1 MVERHPQADV
11 RAANER
17 AIRNLGR
24 AIALSSGQFS
34 LVLVCC
40 NYRVLQEQMLQQL
53 DELSPEV
60 HQIQKVVLPHNA
72 RSLYTSI
79 HLQLLTQKN
88 PPSALMILG
97 LESVD
102 GLDDLLRS
110 INHIRDE
117 FRKRHPFPMIVWV
130 NEEVLQKVA
139 RLAPDFASWA
149 ATPIQFEMTTEA
161 LLQFLQQE
169 TDSLFATVLPTDAA
183 SDFSPH
189 VEKLTRNLTPPSLL
203 GKEENSKPLSLQ
215 ERGLERDF
223 SDRVKSQNVAQHQP
237 PEVAKHYS
245 TVEQVWKH
253 SYELHFAIR
262 ELHNRGISLEP
273 ELDASLEFVF
283 GLDNYISDRINA
295 ALNHFQQSLEVWQKL
310 AKRGDEGNEEDN
322 EVFSSPTPPNRP
334 SPLLLRQ
341 GVLLFYIGLCYCR
354 FAEQNQTENRRHWYT
369 AKSYF
374 QQCLNVLQV
383 AGRLDIVAGFINQL
397 AEVLQY
403 LQEWEELQ
411 TVAQKSLELHQ
422 TYGSQIE
429 LACDYGFLAQVAVQQ
444 SRWVQASILAHVSLL
459 KLGEAQKQ
467 NDPYNCLFPLL
478 LGQIYYLVL
487 AKAQRNLGELEVA
500 REYLDKATKELSTAL
515 ESSTHQY
522 DAHRYIRLLRRLRS
536 LYFEE
541 GRYLEAYYIRQKR
554 RSVEQQYGFRAFIG
568 AGRLQPQRQA
578 TNPALMS
585 PSGSSSVA
593 LEIAASGR
601 ERDINNLIGRIS
613 RADQKLTVIH
623 GQSGVGKSSTVT
635 AGLVPAL
642 QNRAIGDQ
650 IAVPVVL
657 QVYTDWA
664 RELGKSLSEAMSSDA
679 SLAVYADIKSEAA
692 IEAEVLP
699 YSGTPLTILRILE
712 QLKEN
717 ADQHL
722 ITVLIFDQFE
732 EFFFG
737 NSDRNQKQEFDKFIS
752 DCLNIPF
759 VKVILSLREDY
770 LHRLLDFK
778 HLSALE
784 AINNNILDKH
794 IRYQLNN
801 FTPEYA
807 KAIIRKLTER
817 SQFNLEPALIDA
829 LIEDLSTEFGEVR
842 PIELQVVGAQI
853 QDERITTLEEYQPYR
868 PNKLIER
875 YIKELIKDCGPEN
888 ERAAL
893 LVLYLLTD
901 ESNNRPFKTRAELAA
916 QLAELEDAE
925 KLELVLE
932 ILVRSGLVV
941 LFPDVPERYQLIHD
955 YLVSLIRYLQQQES
969 SLQVQLNQ
977 LRQKVEQSQAE
988 IERLKSE
995 LSQKKQRS
1003 KLVGSHPQPGLDLLT
1018 ELRELHK
1025 REELSQLEIEH
1036 LRAELKEKELTAKLA
1051 ESQKKQRLSEAQL
1064 NRSLKMALTACVLAI
1079 LGLSVSIVTAVDSEI
1094 KTLSA
1099 SSEALFASQKG
1110 IDALKEALKAGR
1122 KLQQIIWVDSYTREQ
1137 VQTALY
1143 QAVSGVREYNR
1154 LEGHLSG
1161 VNSVIF
1167 SRDRTLIASASAD
1180 NTIKLWRPD
1189 GSLVKT
1195 LSGHDDVVNSVSFSP
1210 DSQIIASA
1218 SQDKTVKL
1226 WNRDGQLLAT
1236 LLGHQTVVNSVSFS
1250 PDGQII
1256 ASASSDKT
1264 IKLWSRDGKLLKT
1277 LQGHEGAILSV
1288 AWSPDGQTIASGS
1301 ADKTV
1306 KLWSRDGK
1314 LLKTFQGHDDA
1325 VKSIAWSPDGKTLAS
1340 ASLDQ
1345 TIKLW
1350 NLEGKLLRT
1359 LSGHSAGVTSVSF
1372 SPDGKTMPTAGYAY
1386 ASASTDETIKLW
1398 SSEGGLLG
1406 TLKGHNNWVNS
1417 VSFSPDGRTLASA
1430 SRDKTIKL
1438 WHWDDVLLQKPKADN
1453 DDWVTSISFSPGDRT
1468 LAAASRDKTIKLF
1481 SRDGKL
1487 IRIFTGHQGQVWGV
1501 SFSPDG
1507 QAIASASK
1515 DKTVKL
1521 WSLDGKLL
1529 NTLQGH
1535 NDAVLGVAWSPD
1547 GKAIASA
1554 SKDKTVKLWS
1564 RDGKLLNTLQGHQDA
1579 VNWVSFSPDGK
1590 LLASASDDK
1599 TVKIWSV
1606 DGKLLYTLTGH
1617 TRRVNGVAWT
1627 PDSQAIAS
1635 VSIDSTVKIWS
1646 RDGDLLSNLAGDGD
1660 SFISVSFSPDGKT
1673 LAASSDDKVKIWN
1686 REGTLLIAL
1695 KGYKDELT
1703 SVSFSHDGKT
1713 LAAGSA
1719 NGAVILQNLADIQLE
1734 KLLTRSCD
1742 LLHDYLQTNQKVIK
1756 SDRALCSGR

>member
-1 MVERHPQADV
+1 MVERHAQVDV

-17 AIRNLGR
+17 ALRSLGR
-24 AIALSSGQFS
+24 AITLSSGQFS
-34 LVLVCC
+34 LVFVCC
-40 NYRVLQEQMLQQL
+40 NYRALQERMLQRL
-53 DELSPEV
+53 EELSSGV
-60 HQIQKVVLPHNA
+60 HQILKVVLPHNA

-79 HLQLLTQKN
+79 HLQLLTEAN

-102 GLDDLLRS
+102 GIDDLLRS

-117 FRKRHPFPMIVWV
+117 FRKRHPFPMILWV
-130 NEEVLQKVA
+130 NEEILQKVV

-149 ATPIQFEMTTEA
+149 ATPIRFEMTTQS

-169 TDSLFATVLPTDAA
+169 TDSLFATVLLSDAA
-183 SDFSPH
+183 QQQ
-189 VEKLTRNLTPPSLL
+189 NL
-203 GKEENSKPLSLQ
+203 Q
-215 ERGLERDF
+215 
-223 SDRVKSQNVAQHQP
+223 
-237 PEVAKHYS
+237 VAKHYA
-245 TVEQVWKH
+245 TVEQVWEH

-262 ELHNRGISLEP
+262 ELHNRGITLEP
-273 ELDASLEFVF
+273 ELYASLEFVF
-283 GLDNYISDRINA
+283 GLDNYISDRINK
-295 ALNHFQQSLEVWQKL
+295 ALSHFQQSLQVWQKL
-310 AKRGDEGNEEDN
+310 AETEEAGEQGSRGAGGDEG
-322 EVFSSPTPPNRP
+322 VFSSFTPPNRP

-341 GVLLFYIGLCYCR
+341 GILLFYIGLCYCR
-354 FAEQNQTENRRHWYT
+354 FAEQNQTENRRHWNT

-374 QQCLNVLQV
+374 QKCLNILQV

-411 TVAQKSLELHQ
+411 TVAQNSLELHQ
-422 TYGSQIE
+422 TYGSQIQ

-459 KLGEAQKQ
+459 KLGEAQKH

-487 AKAQRNLGELEVA
+487 AKAQRNLGELGVA
-500 REYLDKATKELSTAL
+500 REYLDKATKELPAAL
-515 ESSTHQY
+515 ENSAHQY
-522 DAHRYIRLLRRLRS
+522 DAHRYIRLLRTLRS

-541 GRYLEAYYIRQKR
+541 GRYLEAYCIRQKR

-578 TNPALMS
+578 TNPALMA

-679 SLAVYADIKSEAA
+679 SLAIYADIKPEAA
-692 IEAEVLP
+692 IEPEVLP
-699 YSGTPLTILRILE
+699 YSGTPMTILRILR

-717 ADQHL
+717 ADNHL

-737 NSDRNQKQEFDKFIS
+737 YSDRNQKQEFDKFIS

-801 FTPEYA
+801 FSPEYA

-829 LIEDLSTEFGEVR
+829 LVEDLSTEFGEVR

-875 YIKELIKDCGPEN
+875 YLKELIKDCGPEN

-901 ESNNRPFKTRAELAA
+901 ESNNRPFKTRAELTT
-916 QLAELEDAE
+916 QLAELEDAG
-925 KLELVLE
+925 KLELVLD
-932 ILVRSGLVV
+932 ILVSSGLVV

-955 YLVSLIRYLQQQES
+955 YLVDLIRYLQQQES

-977 LRQKVEQSQAE
+977 LRYKVEQSKAE

-995 LSQKKQRS
+995 LQNKQRS
-1003 KLVGSHPQPGLDLLT
+1003 KFVVPHTQQGLDLLT
-1018 ELRELHK
+1018 ELRELQK
-1025 REELSQLEIEH
+1025 REELSQLEIEQ
-1036 LRAELKEKELTAKLA
+1036 LRAQLKEKELTAKLA
-1051 ESQKKQRLSEAQL
+1051 ESQEQQRLSEAKL
-1064 NRSLKMALTACVLAI
+1064 NRSLKIALTASVLAI

-1094 KTLSA
+1094 KTLSV

-1110 IDALKEALKAGR
+1110 IDALKEGLKAGI
-1122 KLQQIIWVDSYTREQ
+1122 KLQQTVWVDSYTREQ

-1154 LEGHLSG
+1154 LEGHISG
-1161 VNSVIF
+1161 VNSVTF
-1167 SRDRTLIASASAD
+1167 SSDRDRSLIASASAD
-1180 NTIKLWRPD
+1180 NTIKLWHPD

-1210 DSQIIASA
+1210 DSQILASA

-1226 WNRDGQLLAT
+1226 WSREGQLLAT
-1236 LLGHQTVVNSVSFS
+1236 LLGHQAVVNSVSFS

-1256 ASASSDKT
+1256 ASASTDKT
-1264 IKLWSRDGKLLKT
+1264 VKLWSREGKLLKS
-1277 LQGHEGAILSV
+1277 LQGHNGAVLGV
-1288 AWSPDGQTIASGS
+1288 AWSTDGQTLASGS

-1314 LLKTFQGHDDA
+1314 LLKTLQGHDDA
-1325 VKSIAWSPDGKTLAS
+1325 VKSVAWSPDGQTIAS

-1350 NLEGKLLRT
+1350 NLKGKLLRT
-1359 LSGHSAGVTSVSF
+1359 LSGHSAGVTNVTF
-1372 SPDGKTMPTAGYAY
+1372 SPDGKTI

-1398 SSEGGLLG
+1398 SSEGVLLG

-1417 VSFSPDGRTLASA
+1417 ISFSPDGRTLASA

-1438 WHWDDVLLQKPKADN
+1438 WHWDDVLLRKPKADN
-1453 DDWVTSISFSPGDRT
+1453 DDWVTSISFSPDDRT
-1468 LAAASRDKTIKLF
+1468 LAAASRDKTVKLF

-1487 IRIFTGHQGQVWGV
+1487 IRTFTGHKGQVWGV

-1507 QAIASASK
+1507 QVIASASK
-1515 DKTVKL
+1515 DQTVKL
-1521 WSLDGKLL
+1521 WSRDGQLL

-1547 GKAIASA
+1547 GQVIASA

-1564 RDGKLLNTLQGHQDA
+1564 RNGQLLNTLQGHQDA

-1599 TVKIWSV
+1599 TVKIWSI

-1617 TRRVNGVAWT
+1617 IRRVNGVAWT
-1627 PDSQAIAS
+1627 PDSQSIAS

-1646 RDGDLLSNLAGDGD
+1646 RDGELLNNLTGDGD

-1673 LAASSDDKVKIWN
+1673 LVASSDDNLRLWN

-1703 SVSFSHDGKT
+1703 SVTFSHDGKT

-1719 NGAVILQNLADIQLE
+1719 NGTVILQNLADIQLE
-1734 KLLTRSCD
+1734 KLLAQGCH
-1742 LLHDYLQTNQKVIK
+1742 LLHDYLQTNQKVMN
-1756 SDRALCSGR
+1756 SDRALCSGK

>member
-1 MVERHPQADV
+1 MVERHPQVDV

-17 AIRNLGR
+17 ALRSLGR
-24 AIALSSGQFS
+24 AITLSSGQFS

-40 NYRVLQEQMLQQL
+40 NYRALQERMLQRL
-53 DELSPEV
+53 EELSSGV
-60 HQIQKVVLPHNA
+60 HQILKVVLPHNA

-79 HLQLLTQKN
+79 HLQLLTEAN

-102 GLDDLLRS
+102 GIDDLLRS

-117 FRKRHPFPMIVWV
+117 FRKRHPFPMILWV
-130 NEEVLQKVA
+130 NEEILQKVV

-149 ATPIQFEMTTEA
+149 ATPIRFEMTTQS

-169 TDSLFATVLPTDAA
+169 TDSLFATVLL
-183 SDFSPH
+183 SD
-189 VEKLTRNLTPPSLL
+189 T
-203 GKEENSKPLSLQ
+203 
-215 ERGLERDF
+215 
-223 SDRVKSQNVAQHQP
+223 AQHQNLQ
-237 PEVAKHYS
+237 VAKHYS
-245 TVEQVWKH
+245 TVEQVWEH

-262 ELHNRGISLEP
+262 ELHNRGITLEP
-273 ELDASLEFVF
+273 ELYASLEFVF
-283 GLDNYISDRINA
+283 GLDNYIGDRINK
-295 ALNHFQQSLEVWQKL
+295 ALSHFQQSLQVWQKL
-310 AKRGDEGNEEDN
+310 AQTEEAGEQGSRGAGGDEG
-322 EVFSSPTPPNRP
+322 VFSSFTPPNRP

-341 GVLLFYIGLCYCR
+341 GILLFYIGLCYCR
-354 FAEQNQTENRRHWYT
+354 FAEQNQTENRRHWNT

-374 QQCLNVLQV
+374 QQCLNILQV

-411 TVAQKSLELHQ
+411 TVAQNSLELHQ
-422 TYGSQIE
+422 TYGSQIQ

-459 KLGEAQKQ
+459 KLGEAQKH

-487 AKAQRNLGELEVA
+487 AKAQRNLGELVIA
-500 REYLDKATKELSTAL
+500 HEYLDKATKELPAAL
-515 ESSTHQY
+515 ENSAHQY
-522 DAHRYIRLLRRLRS
+522 DAHRYIRLLRTLRS

-541 GRYLEAYYIRQKR
+541 GRYLEAYCIRQKR

-679 SLAVYADIKSEAA
+679 SLAIYADIMPEVA
-692 IEAEVLP
+692 IEPEVLP
-699 YSGTPLTILRILE
+699 YSDTPITILRILQ

-717 ADQHL
+717 ADNHL

-737 NSDRNQKQEFDKFIS
+737 YSDRNQKQEFDKFIS

-801 FTPEYA
+801 FSPEYA

-901 ESNNRPFKTRAELAA
+901 ESNNRPFKTRAELAT
-916 QLAELEDAE
+916 QLAELEDAG
-925 KLELVLE
+925 KLELVLD

-955 YLVSLIRYLQQQES
+955 YLVDLIRYLQQQES

-977 LRQKVEQSQAE
+977 LRYKVEQSKAE

-995 LSQKKQRS
+995 LQNKQRS
-1003 KLVGSHPQPGLDLLT
+1003 KFVVPHTQQGLDLLT
-1018 ELRELHK
+1018 ELRELQK
-1025 REELSQLEIEH
+1025 REELSQLEIEQ

-1051 ESQKKQRLSEAQL
+1051 ESQEQQRLSEAKL
-1064 NRSLKMALTACVLAI
+1064 NRSLKIALTASVLAI
-1079 LGLSVSIVTAVDSEI
+1079 LGLSVSIVTAIDSEI
-1094 KTLSA
+1094 KTLSV

-1110 IDALKEALKAGR
+1110 IDALKEGLKAGK
-1122 KLQQIIWVDSYTREQ
+1122 KLQQTVWVDSYTREQ

-1154 LEGHLSG
+1154 LEGHISG
-1161 VNSVIF
+1161 VNSVTF
-1167 SRDRTLIASASAD
+1167 SRVPPWGWRSHRSLIASASAD
-1180 NTIKLWRPD
+1180 NTIKLWHPD

-1210 DSQIIASA
+1210 DCQILASA

-1226 WNRDGQLLAT
+1226 WSREGQLLAT
-1236 LLGHQTVVNSVSFS
+1236 LLGHQAVVNSVSFS

-1256 ASASSDKT
+1256 ASASTDKT
-1264 IKLWSRDGKLLKT
+1264 VKLWSRDGKLLKT
-1277 LQGHEGAILSV
+1277 LQGHNGAVLGV
-1288 AWSPDGQTIASGS
+1288 AWSTDGQTLASGS

-1314 LLKTFQGHDDA
+1314 LLKTLQGHEDA
-1325 VKSIAWSPDGKTLAS
+1325 VLSVAWSPDGQTIAS

-1350 NLEGKLLRT
+1350 NLNGKLLRT
-1359 LSGHSAGVTSVSF
+1359 LSGHSAGVTSVTF
-1372 SPDGKTMPTAGYAY
+1372 SPDGKTI

-1398 SSEGGLLG
+1398 SSEGVLLG

-1438 WHWDDVLLQKPKADN
+1438 WHWDDVLLRKPKADN
-1453 DDWVTSISFSPGDRT
+1453 DDWVTSISFSPDDRT
-1468 LAAASRDKTIKLF
+1468 LAAASRDKTVKLF

-1487 IRIFTGHQGQVWGV
+1487 IRTFTGHKGQVWGV

-1507 QAIASASK
+1507 QVIASASK

-1521 WSLDGKLL
+1521 WSHDGQLL

-1535 NDAVLGVAWSPD
+1535 NDAVLGVAWSPNSQV
-1547 GKAIASA
+1547 IASA

-1617 TRRVNGVAWT
+1617 IRRVNGVAWS
-1627 PDSQAIAS
+1627 PDSQSIAS

-1646 RDGDLLSNLAGDGD
+1646 RDGELLNNLTGDGD

-1673 LAASSDDKVKIWN
+1673 LVASSDDNVRLWN

-1703 SVSFSHDGKT
+1703 SVTFSHDGKT

-1719 NGAVILQNLADIQLE
+1719 NGTVILQNLADIQLE
-1734 KLLTRSCD
+1734 KLLAQGCH
-1742 LLHDYLQTNQKVIK
+1742 LLHDYLQTNQKVMN
-1756 SDRALCSGR
+1756 SDRALCSGK

>member
-1 MVERHPQADV
+1 MVERHPQADI

-17 AIRNLGR
+17 ALRSLGR
-24 AIALSSGQFS
+24 AITLSSGQFS

-40 NYRVLQEQMLQQL
+40 NYRVLQERMLQRL
-53 DELSPEV
+53 EELYSGV
-60 HQIQKVVLPHNA
+60 HRIQKVVLSHNA

-79 HLQLLTQKN
+79 HLQLLNQDN

-117 FRKRHPFPMIVWV
+117 FRKRHPFPMIVWM
-130 NEEVLQKVA
+130 NEEVLQKVV

-149 ATPIQFEMTTEA
+149 ATPIRFEMTTES

-169 TDSLFATVLPTDAA
+169 TDSLFATVLPND
-183 SDFSPH
+183 S
-189 VEKLTRNLTPPSLL
+189 
-203 GKEENSKPLSLQ
+203 
-215 ERGLERDF
+215 
-223 SDRVKSQNVAQHQP
+223 AQHQP
-237 PEVAKHYS
+237 PQVAKNYV
-245 TVEQVWKH
+245 TVEQVWEH

-262 ELHNRGISLEP
+262 ELHNRGITLEP
-273 ELDASLEFVF
+273 ELHASLEFVF
-283 GLDNYISDRINA
+283 GLDNYISDRINP
-295 ALNHFQQSLEVWQKL
+295 ALNHFQQSLQVWQQL
-310 AKRGDEGNEEDN
+310 AKKADEGAGEAGEA
-322 EVFSSPTPPNRP
+322 FSSPTPPSRP

-354 FAEQNQTENRRHWYT
+354 LAEQNQTENRRHWYT
-369 AKSYF
+369 AKFYF
-374 QQCLNVLQV
+374 QQCLTILQV
-383 AGRLDIVAGFINQL
+383 AGRPDIVAGFISQL

-403 LQEWEELQ
+403 LQEWQELQ

-422 TYGSQIE
+422 TYGSQIQ

-459 KLGEAQKQ
+459 KLGEAQKH

-500 REYLDKATKELSTAL
+500 REYLDKATKELPAAL
-515 ESSTHQY
+515 ESSAHQY
-522 DAHRYIRLLRRLRS
+522 DAHRYIRLLRTLRS

-601 ERDINNLIGRIS
+601 ERDIDNLIGRIS
-613 RADQKLTVIH
+613 RADRKLTVIH
-623 GQSGVGKSSTVT
+623 GQSGVGKSSIVT

-664 RELGKSLSEAMSSDA
+664 RELGKSLNEAMSNDA
-679 SLAVYADIKSEAA
+679 SLAIYADIIPEAEAA
-692 IEAEVLP
+692 MEAETLP
-699 YSGTPLTILRILE
+699 YSDTPITILEILQ

-717 ADQHL
+717 ADNHL

-737 NSDRNQKQEFDKFIS
+737 YSDRNQKQEFDKFIS

-778 HLSALE
+778 NVSALE

-801 FTPEYA
+801 FSPEYA

-817 SQFNLEPALIDA
+817 SQLNLEPALIDA
-829 LIEDLSTEFGEVR
+829 LIEDLSTGFGEVR

-875 YIKELIKDCGPEN
+875 YLKELIKDCGPEN

-916 QLAELEDAE
+916 QLAELEDAS

-932 ILVRSGLVV
+932 ILVSSGLVV

-955 YLVSLIRYLQQQES
+955 YLVDLIRYLQQQES

-977 LRQKVEQSQAE
+977 LRYKVEQSQAE

-995 LSQKKQRS
+995 LSQNEQRS
-1003 KLVGSHPQPGLDLLT
+1003 QLVDPYPQQGLDLLT

-1025 REELSQLEIEH
+1025 REELSQLEIEQ

-1064 NRSLKMALTACVLAI
+1064 NRSLKIALTASVLAI

-1110 IDALKEALKAGR
+1110 IDALKEGLKAGR
-1122 KLQQIIWVDSYTREQ
+1122 KLQQTVWVDSNTREQ

-1143 QAVSGVREYNR
+1143 QAVSGLREYNR
-1154 LEGHLSG
+1154 FDGHISG
-1161 VNSVIF
+1161 INSVTF
-1167 SRDRTLIASASAD
+1167 SLDRSLIASASAD
-1180 NTIKLWRPD
+1180 TTIKLWHPD

-1195 LSGHDDVVNSVSFSP
+1195 LSGHGDVVNSVSFSP
-1210 DSQIIASA
+1210 DSQIVASA

-1226 WNRDGQLLAT
+1226 WSREGQLLTT
-1236 LLGHQTVVNSVSFS
+1236 LLGHQGVVNSASFS

-1264 IKLWSRDGKLLKT
+1264 VKLWNRDGKLLKT
-1277 LQGHEGAILSV
+1277 LQGHNGAVLSV
-1288 AWSPDGQTIASGS
+1288 AWSADGQTIASGS

-1306 KLWSRDGK
+1306 KLWNRDGK

-1325 VKSIAWSPDGKTLAS
+1325 VLSVAWSLDGQTIAS

-1359 LSGHSAGVTSVSF
+1359 LSGHSAGVTSVTF
-1372 SPDGKTMPTAGYAY
+1372 SHDGKAI

-1398 SSEGGLLG
+1398 SSEGMLLG

-1430 SRDKTIKL
+1430 SRDKSIKL
-1438 WHWDDVLLQKPKADN
+1438 WHLDDVLLQKPKADN
-1453 DDWVTSISFSPGDRT
+1453 NDWVTSISFSPGDRT

-1487 IRIFTGHQGQVWGV
+1487 LNTFTGHKGEVWGV
-1501 SFSPDG
+1501 SFSRDG
-1507 QAIASASK
+1507 QVIASASK

-1521 WSLDGKLL
+1521 WSRDGILL

-1535 NDAVLGVAWSPD
+1535 KDTVLSVAWSPNSQV
-1547 GKAIASA
+1547 IASA

-1599 TVKIWSV
+1599 TVKIWNL
-1606 DGKLLYTLTGH
+1606 DGKLLYNLNGH
-1617 TRRVNGVAWT
+1617 SRRVNGVAWS
-1627 PDSQAIAS
+1627 PDGKAIAS
-1635 VSIDSTVKIWS
+1635 ASIDNTVKIWS
-1646 RDGDLLSNLAGDGD
+1646 RDGHLLNNLTGDGD

-1673 LAASSDDKVKIWN
+1673 LAASSDDKVRIWN

-1695 KGYKDELT
+1695 KGDKQELT
-1703 SVSFSHDGKT
+1703 SVSFSNDGKT
-1713 LAAGSA
+1713 LAAGSG
-1719 NGAVILQNLADIQLE
+1719 NGTVIFQNLADIELE
-1734 KLLTRSCD
+1734 KLLARGCN
-1742 LLHDYLQTNQKVIK
+1742 LLHDYLQTNQKVMK
-1756 SDRALCSGR
+1756 SERALCSSR

>member
-1 MVERHPQADV
+1 MVERHPQADIT
-11 RAANER
+11 AANER
-17 AIRNLGR
+17 ALRSLGR

-53 DELSPEV
+53 EELSSGV
-60 HQIQKVVLPHNA
+60 DQIQKVVLPHNA
-72 RSLYTSI
+72 RSLYTTI
-79 HLQLLTQKN
+79 HLQLVTEAN

-117 FRKRHPFPMIVWV
+117 FRKRHPFPMILWV
-130 NEEVLQKVA
+130 NKEVLQKIA

-149 ATPIQFEMTTEA
+149 ATPIQFEMTTQS

-169 TDSLFATVLPTDAA
+169 TDSLFATVLSTDA
-183 SDFSPH
+183 
-189 VEKLTRNLTPPSLL
+189 
-203 GKEENSKPLSLQ
+203 
-215 ERGLERDF
+215 
-223 SDRVKSQNVAQHQP
+223 AQHQP
-237 PEVAKHYS
+237 PQVAKHYS
-245 TVEQVWKH
+245 TVEQVWEH

-262 ELHNRGISLEP
+262 ELHNRGITLEP
-273 ELDASLEFVF
+273 ELHASLEFVF
-283 GLDNYISDRINA
+283 GLDNYISDRINT
-295 ALNHFQQSLEVWQKL
+295 ALSHFQQSLQVWQKL
-310 AKRGDEGNEEDN
+310 VETGDEGAGGDRE
-322 EVFSSPTPPNRP
+322 EVFSSLSPPSPP

-374 QQCLNVLQV
+374 QQCLNILQV

-397 AEVLQY
+397 AEVLEY

-422 TYGSQIE
+422 TYGSQIQ
-429 LACDYGFLAQVAVQQ
+429 LACDYGFLAQVAVQE

-459 KLGEAQKQ
+459 KLAEAQKHS
-467 NDPYNCLFPLL
+467 DPYNCFFPLL

-500 REYLDKATKELSTAL
+500 REYLDKATKELSAAL

-585 PSGSSSVA
+585 SSGSSSVA

-623 GQSGVGKSSTVT
+623 GQSGVGKSSTVS

-657 QVYTDWA
+657 QIYTDWV
-664 RELGKSLSEAMSSDA
+664 RELEKSLSEAMSSDA
-679 SLAVYADIKSEAA
+679 SLAIYADIKPEAA
-692 IEAEVLP
+692 IPPEALP
-699 YSGTPLTILRILE
+699 YSATPITIVRILQ
-712 QLKEN
+712 QLQEN
-717 ADQHL
+717 ADNHL

-737 NSDRNQKQEFDKFIS
+737 YSDRNQKQEFDKFIS
-752 DCLNIPF
+752 DCLKIPF

-801 FTPEYA
+801 FSPEYA

-875 YIKELIKDCGPEN
+875 YLKELIKDCGPEN

-901 ESNNRPFKTRAELAA
+901 ENNNRPFKTRAELAA
-916 QLAELEDAE
+916 QLAELEDAG
-925 KLELVLE
+925 KLDLVLD
-932 ILVRSGLVV
+932 ILVSSGLVV

-955 YLVSLIRYLQQQES
+955 YLVDLIRYLQQQES

-977 LRQKVEQSQAE
+977 LRYKVEQSQAE

-1003 KLVGSHPQPGLDLLT
+1003 KLVDPHPQPGLDLLT
-1018 ELRELHK
+1018 ELRELQK
-1025 REELSQLEIEH
+1025 REELSQLEIEQ

-1064 NRSLKMALTACVLAI
+1064 NRSLMIALTASVLAI

-1094 KTLSA
+1094 KTLSV

-1110 IDALKEALKAGR
+1110 IDALKEGLKAAR
-1122 KLQQIIWVDSYTREQ
+1122 KLQQTVWVDSYTREE

-1154 LEGHLSG
+1154 LEGHMSG
-1161 VNSVIF
+1161 VNSATF
-1167 SRDRTLIASASAD
+1167 SPDRSLIASASAD
-1180 NTIKLWRPD
+1180 TTIKLWRPD

-1195 LSGHDDVVNSVSFSP
+1195 LSGHED
-1210 DSQIIASA
+1210 
-1218 SQDKTVKL
+1218 
-1226 WNRDGQLLAT
+1226 
-1236 LLGHQTVVNSVSFS
+1236 VVNSVSFS

-1256 ASASSDKT
+1256 ASASQDKT
-1264 IKLWSRDGKLLKT
+1264 VKLWSREGQLLATLFGHQGVVNSVNFSPDGQIIASASTDKTVKLWSRDNKLLKT
-1277 LQGHEGAILSV
+1277 LQGHDGAVLSV

-1314 LLKTFQGHDDA
+1314 LLKTLQGHDDA
-1325 VKSIAWSPDGKTLAS
+1325 VKSVAWSPDGKAIAS

-1372 SPDGKTMPTAGYAY
+1372 SRDGKTI

-1398 SSEGGLLG
+1398 SSEGVLLG

-1438 WHWDDVLLQKPKADN
+1438 WHWDDVLLRKPKADN
-1453 DDWVTSISFSPGDRT
+1453 DDWVTSISFSPDDRT

-1487 IRIFTGHQGQVWGV
+1487 LRIFTGHQGQVWGV

-1507 QAIASASK
+1507 KAVSKAMPKGLIASASK

-1521 WSLDGKLL
+1521 WSQDGKLL

-1535 NDAVLGVAWSPD
+1535 QDAVLGVAWSPD
-1547 GKAIASA
+1547 GKVIASA

-1599 TVKIWSV
+1599 TVKLWSV

-1617 TRRVNGVAWT
+1617 SRRVNGVAWS
-1627 PDSQAIAS
+1627 PDSQVIAS
-1635 VSIDSTVKIWS
+1635 VSTDSTVKIWS
-1646 RDGDLLSNLAGDGD
+1646 RDGQLLNNLAGDGD

-1673 LAASSDDKVKIWN
+1673 LAASSDDKVRIWN

-1695 KGYKDELT
+1695 KGDRDELT
-1703 SVSFSHDGKT
+1703 SVSFSHDDKT
-1713 LAAGSA
+1713 LAAGSG
-1719 NGAVILQNLADIQLE
+1719 NGTVIFRDLAEIKLENLLA
-1734 KLLTRSCD
+1734 RGCY
-1742 LLHDYLQTNQKVIK
+1742 LLHDYLNTNQKVMN
-1756 SDRALCSGR
+1756 SDRALCSSK

>member
-1 MVERHPQADV
+1 MVERHPQVDV
-11 RAANER
+11 RVANER
-17 AIRNLGR
+17 ALRSLGR

-40 NYRVLQEQMLQQL
+40 NYRVLQELMLQRL
-53 DELSPEV
+53 EELSSGV

-79 HLQLLTQKN
+79 HLQLVTETN

-102 GLDDLLRS
+102 GIDDLLRS

-117 FRKRHPFPMIVWV
+117 FRKRHPFPMILWV
-130 NEEVLQKVA
+130 NEEVLQKVV

-149 ATPIQFEMTTEA
+149 ATPIRFEMTTQS
-161 LLQFLQQE
+161 LRQFLQQE

-183 SDFSPH
+183 
-189 VEKLTRNLTPPSLL
+189 
-203 GKEENSKPLSLQ
+203 
-215 ERGLERDF
+215 
-223 SDRVKSQNVAQHQP
+223 QHQP
-237 PEVAKHYS
+237 PQVAKHYS

-253 SYELHFAIR
+253 SYELHFAIK
-262 ELHNRGISLEP
+262 ELHNRGITLEP
-273 ELDASLEFVF
+273 ELYASLEFVF
-283 GLDNYISDRINA
+283 GLDNYISDRINT
-295 ALNHFQQSLEVWQKL
+295 ALSHFQQSLQVWQKL
-310 AKRGDEGNEEDN
+310 VEIGKAGEQRGRGAEEQGSRGAGEAEGHQGDK
-322 EVFSSPTPPNRP
+322 EVFSSSSPPSPP

-341 GVLLFYIGLCYCR
+341 GILLFYIGLCYCR

-374 QQCLNVLQV
+374 QQCLNILQM

-422 TYGSQIE
+422 TYGSQIQ

-459 KLGEAQKQ
+459 KLGEAQKH

-478 LGQIYYLVL
+478 LGQISYLVL

-500 REYLDKATKELSTAL
+500 REYLDKATKELSSAL
-515 ESSTHQY
+515 ENSAHQY
-522 DAHRYIRLLRRLRS
+522 DAHRYIRLLRTLRS

-585 PSGSSSVA
+585 HSGSSSVA

-679 SLAVYADIKSEAA
+679 SLAVYADIKPEAA
-692 IEAEVLP
+692 IEAEALP
-699 YSGTPLTILRILE
+699 YFETPIAIIRILQ

-717 ADQHL
+717 ADNHL

-737 NSDRNQKQEFDKFIS
+737 YSDRNQKQEFDKFIS
-752 DCLNIPF
+752 DCLKIPF

-801 FTPEYA
+801 FSPEYA

-875 YIKELIKDCGPEN
+875 YLKELIKDCGPEN

-901 ESNNRPFKTRAELAA
+901 ESNNRPFKTHAELAA
-916 QLAELEDAE
+916 QLAELEDAG
-925 KLELVLE
+925 KLELVLD

-955 YLVSLIRYLQQQES
+955 YLVDLIRYLQQQES

-977 LRQKVEQSQAE
+977 LRYKVEQSKAE

-995 LSQKKQRS
+995 LSQNKQRS
-1003 KLVGSHPQPGLDLLT
+1003 KLVDSHPQQGLDLLT

-1025 REELSQLEIEH
+1025 REELSQLEIEQ

-1064 NRSLKMALTACVLAI
+1064 NRSLKIALTASVLAI

-1110 IDALKEALKAGR
+1110 IDALKEGLKAGR
-1122 KLQQIIWVDSYTREQ
+1122 KLQQTVWVDSYTREQ
-1137 VQTALY
+1137 VHTALY
-1143 QAVSGVREYNR
+1143 QAVSGLREYNR
-1154 LEGHLSG
+1154 FDGHISG
-1161 VNSVIF
+1161 VNSAGF
-1167 SRDRTLIASASAD
+1167 SSVPPWGWQSHRSLIASASAD
-1180 NTIKLWRPD
+1180 TTINLWRPD

-1195 LSGHDDVVNSVSFSP
+1195 LSGHQDVVNSVSFSP

-1226 WNRDGQLLAT
+1226 WSREGQLLAT
-1236 LLGHQTVVNSVSFS
+1236 LLGHQGVVNSVSFS
-1250 PDGQII
+1250 KDGQLI
-1256 ASASSDKT
+1256 ASASTDKT
-1264 IKLWSRDGKLLKT
+1264 VKIWSQDGKLLKT
-1277 LQGHEGAILSV
+1277 LQGHDGAVLSV
-1288 AWSPDGQTIASGS
+1288 AWSTDGQTIASGS
-1301 ADKTV
+1301 ADNTI
-1306 KLWSRDGK
+1306 KLWSRNGE
-1314 LLKTFQGHDDA
+1314 LLKTFSGHNDA
-1325 VKSIAWSPDGKTLAS
+1325 VLSLAWSPDGQTIAS

-1372 SPDGKTMPTAGYAY
+1372 SRDGNTI
-1386 ASASTDETIKLW
+1386 ASASTDETIRLW
-1398 SSEGGLLG
+1398 SSQGVLLG

-1430 SRDKTIKL
+1430 SRDKTVKL
-1438 WHWDDVLLQKPKADN
+1438 WRWDDVLLRKPKAN
-1453 DDWVTSISFSPGDRT
+1453 DDWVTSISFSPGGRT
-1468 LAAASRDKTIKLF
+1468 LAAASRDKTVKLF
-1481 SRDGKL
+1481 NREGKL
-1487 IRIFTGHQGQVWGV
+1487 IRSFMGHQGQVWGV
-1501 SFSPDG
+1501 SF
-1507 QAIASASK
+1507 
-1515 DKTVKL
+1515 
-1521 WSLDGKLL
+1521 
-1529 NTLQGH
+1529 
-1535 NDAVLGVAWSPD
+1535 SPD

-1564 RDGKLLNTLQGHQDA
+1564 RNGKLLNTLQGHNDTVLGVAWSPNGQIIASASKDKTVKLWNRDGILLNTLQGHQDA

-1599 TVKIWSV
+1599 NVKIWSV
-1606 DGKLLYTLTGH
+1606 EGKLLYTLAGH
-1617 TRRVNGVAWT
+1617 SRRVNGVAWS
-1627 PDSQAIAS
+1627 PDSQSIAS
-1635 VSIDSTVKIWS
+1635 VSIDSTVKIWN
-1646 RDGDLLSNLAGDGD
+1646 RDGNLLSNLTGDGD

-1673 LAASSDDKVKIWN
+1673 LAASSDDKVRIWN

-1695 KGYKDELT
+1695 KGDKQELT
-1703 SVSFSHDGKT
+1703 SVSFSPDGKT
-1713 LAAGSA
+1713 LAAGSG
-1719 NGAVILQNLADIQLE
+1719 NGTVIFQNLADIQLE
-1734 KLLTRSCD
+1734 KLLARGCD
-1742 LLHDYLQTNQKVIK
+1742 LLHDYLQTNQKVTK
-1756 SDRALCSGR
+1756 SDQALCFGR

>member
-1 MVERHPQADV
+1 GEEAGV
-11 RAANER
+11 
-17 AIRNLGR
+17 
-24 AIALSSGQFS
+24 FS
-34 LVLVCC
+34 L
-40 NYRVLQEQMLQQL
+40 
-53 DELSPEV
+53 
-60 HQIQKVVLPHNA
+60 
-72 RSLYTSI
+72 
-79 HLQLLTQKN
+79 
-88 PPSALMILG
+88 
-97 LESVD
+97 
-102 GLDDLLRS
+102 
-110 INHIRDE
+110 
-117 FRKRHPFPMIVWV
+117 
-130 NEEVLQKVA
+130 
-139 RLAPDFASWA
+139 
-149 ATPIQFEMTTEA
+149 
-161 LLQFLQQE
+161 
-169 TDSLFATVLPTDAA
+169 
-183 SDFSPH
+183 
-189 VEKLTRNLTPPSLL
+189 
-203 GKEENSKPLSLQ
+203 
-215 ERGLERDF
+215 
-223 SDRVKSQNVAQHQP
+223 
-237 PEVAKHYS
+237 
-245 TVEQVWKH
+245 
-253 SYELHFAIR
+253 
-262 ELHNRGISLEP
+262 
-273 ELDASLEFVF
+273 
-283 GLDNYISDRINA
+283 
-295 ALNHFQQSLEVWQKL
+295 
-310 AKRGDEGNEEDN
+310 
-322 EVFSSPTPPNRP
+322 PTPPKRP
-334 SPLLLRQ
+334 SSLLLRQ

-354 FAEQNQTENRRHWYT
+354 LAEQNQTENRRHWYT

-383 AGRLDIVAGFINQL
+383 AGRPDIVARFIGQL

-411 TVAQKSLELHQ
+411 IVAQKSLELHQ
-422 TYGSQIE
+422 TYGNQIQ

-444 SRWVQASILAHVSLL
+444 SRWLQATTLAHISLL
-459 KLGEAQKQ
+459 KLGEAQKH
-467 NDPYNCLFPLL
+467 NDSYDCLFPLL

-500 REYLDKATKELSTAL
+500 REYLDKATKDLPAAL
-515 ESSTHQY
+515 ESSAHQY
-522 DAHRYIRLLRRLRS
+522 NARSYIRLLRTLRS

-585 PSGSSSVA
+585 PSGSSTVA
-593 LEIAASGR
+593 LEIIASGR

-623 GQSGVGKSSTVT
+623 GQSGVGKSSIVT

-642 QNRAIGDQ
+642 QNQAIGDQ

-664 RELGKSLSEAMSSDA
+664 RELKKCLSEAMSSDA
-679 SLAVYADIKSEAA
+679 SLAIYADMKPEVV
-692 IEAEVLP
+692 IEQSALP
-699 YSGTPLTILRILE
+699 NSATSITIFRILQ

-717 ADQHL
+717 GDHHL

-737 NSDRNQKQEFDKFIS
+737 YSDRNQKQEFDKFIS

-801 FTPEYA
+801 FSPEYA
-807 KAIIRKLTER
+807 KAIIQKLTER

-875 YIKELIKDCGPEN
+875 YLKELIKDCGPEN

-893 LVLYLLTD
+893 IVLYLLTD

-916 QLAELEDAE
+916 QLAELEDAG
-925 KLELVLE
+925 KLELVLD

-955 YLVSLIRYLQQQES
+955 YLVDLIRYLQQQES

-977 LRQKVEQSQAE
+977 LRYKVEQSQSE

-995 LSQKKQRS
+995 LSQNKQRS
-1003 KLVGSHPQPGLDLLT
+1003 KLIDHHPQPGLDLLT
-1018 ELRELHK
+1018 ELRELRK
-1025 REELSQLEIEH
+1025 REEFSQLEIEQ
-1036 LRAELKEKELTAKLA
+1036 LRGELKEKELTAQLA
-1051 ESQKKQRLSEAQL
+1051 ESQEKQRLSEAKL
-1064 NRSLKMALTACVLAI
+1064 NRSLKIALTASVLAI

-1110 IDALKEALKAGR
+1110 IDALKESLKAGR
-1122 KLQQIIWVDSYTREQ
+1122 KLQQTIWVDSYTREQ

-1154 LEGHLSG
+1154 LEGHTSG
-1161 VNSVIF
+1161 VNSATF
-1167 SRDRTLIASASAD
+1167 SSDRSLIASASAD
-1180 NTIKLWRPD
+1180 TTIKLWLPD
-1189 GSLVKT
+1189 GSLVTT
-1195 LSGHDDVVNSVSFSP
+1195 LSGHKDIVNSVSFSP
-1210 DSQIIASA
+1210 DNQIVASA

-1226 WNRDGQLLAT
+1226 WSREGQLLVT
-1236 LLGHQTVVNSVSFS
+1236 LLGHQGVVNSVSFS
-1250 PDGQII
+1250 PDGQIV

-1264 IKLWSRDGKLLKT
+1264 VKLWSRDNKLLKT
-1277 LQGHEGAILSV
+1277 LQGHNSAVLSV
-1288 AWSPDGQTIASGS
+1288 AWSTDDQTIASGS

-1314 LLKTFQGHDDA
+1314 LLKTLQGHDDA
-1325 VKSIAWSPDGKTLAS
+1325 VLSVTWSPDGKIIAS

-1350 NLEGKLLRT
+1350 SLEGKLLRT

-1372 SPDGKTMPTAGYAY
+1372 SRDGKTI
-1386 ASASTDETIKLW
+1386 ASASTDETLKLW
-1398 SSEGGLLG
+1398 SFAGVLLD
-1406 TLKGHNNWVNS
+1406 TLRGHNNWVNS

-1430 SRDKTIKL
+1430 SRDKTIKF
-1438 WHWDDVLLQKPKADN
+1438 WRWDDVLLRKPKANN
-1453 DDWVTSISFSPGDRT
+1453 DDWVTSISFSPDGGT
-1468 LAAASRDKTIKLF
+1468 LAAASRDKTVKLL

-1487 IRIFTGHQGQVWGV
+1487 LRTFQGHQGEVWGV
-1501 SFSPDG
+1501 SFSPEGGAIASASKDKMVKLWSLDGKLLNTLQSHNDAVLGVAWSPDG

-1521 WSLDGKLL
+1521 W
-1529 NTLQGH
+1529 N
-1535 NDAVLGVAWSPD
+1535 
-1547 GKAIASA
+1547 
-1554 SKDKTVKLWS
+1554 
-1564 RDGKLLNTLQGHQDA
+1564 RDGKLLKTLQGHEDA
-1579 VNWVSFSPDGK
+1579 VNWVSFSQDGK
-1590 LLASASDDK
+1590 LLASASDDQ
-1599 TVKIWSV
+1599 TVKIWSIE
-1606 DGKLLYTLTGH
+1606 GKLLHTLTGH
-1617 TRRVNGVAWT
+1617 SRRVNGVAWS
-1627 PDSQAIAS
+1627 PDGQAIAS
-1635 VSIDSTVKIWS
+1635 ASIDSTVKLWS
-1646 RDGDLLSNLAGDGD
+1646 RNGDLLNDLAGDGD
-1660 SFISVSFSPDGKT
+1660 NFISVNFSPDGKT
-1673 LAASSDDKVKIWN
+1673 LVASSDDKVKLWS

-1703 SVSFSHDGKT
+1703 SVSFSPDGKT

-1719 NGAVILQNLADIQLE
+1719 NGTVIFQNLADIKLE
-1734 KLLTRSCD
+1734 KLLARGCN
-1742 LLHDYLQTNQKVIK
+1742 LLQNYLQTNQKVMK
-1756 SDRALCSGR
+1756 NDQSLCSGR

>member
-1 MVERHPQADV
+1 MVERHPQADIK
-11 RAANER
+11 ATNER
-17 AIRNLGR
+17 ALRSLGR
-24 AIALSSGQFS
+24 AVALSSGQFS
-34 LVLVCC
+34 VVLVCC
-40 NYRVLQEQMLQQL
+40 NYKVLQERMLQRL
-53 DELSPEV
+53 EELFLGAY
-60 HQIQKVVLPHNA
+60 QIQKVVLPQNT
-72 RSLYTSI
+72 RSLYTAI
-79 HLQLLTQKN
+79 HLQLTKQQ
-88 PPSALMILG
+88 PSALMVLG
-97 LESVD
+97 LDSVD

-117 FRKRHPFPMIVWV
+117 FRKRHPFPMILWV
-130 NEEVLQKVA
+130 NDEVLQKVV

-149 ATPIQFEMTTEA
+149 ATPIRFEMATPE
-161 LLQFLQQE
+161 LLQFLQHE
-169 TDSLFATVLPTDAA
+169 TDFLFATVLH
-183 SDFSPH
+183 SDTAKH
-189 VEKLTRNLTPPSLL
+189 
-203 GKEENSKPLSLQ
+203 Q
-215 ERGLERDF
+215 EP
-223 SDRVKSQNVAQHQP
+223 KVA
-237 PEVAKHYS
+237 EHYS
-245 TVEQVWKH
+245 TLEQAWEH

-262 ELHNRGISLEP
+262 ELQNRGISLEP
-273 ELDASLEFVF
+273 ELHASLKFVF
-283 GLDNYISDRINA
+283 GLDDYVSDRINTA
-295 ALNHFQQSLEVWQKL
+295 SIHFQQSLQFWQQ
-310 AKRGDEGNEEDN
+310 AGGGGERERGRGGEGEN
-322 EVFSSPTPPNRP
+322 FFQSSHPPIPP
-334 SPLLLRQ
+334 SPYLLRQ
-341 GVLLFYIGLCYCR
+341 GVSLFYIGLCYCR
-354 FAEQNQTENRRHWYT
+354 LAEQNQTDNRRHWSA

-374 QQCLNVLQV
+374 QECLDILQV
-383 AGRLDIVAGFINQL
+383 AGRLDIVAEFIGQL
-397 AEVLQY
+397 AEVLQH

-411 TVAQKSLELHQ
+411 IVAQKSLELHQ
-422 TYGSQIE
+422 TYGSQIQ
-429 LACDYGFLAQVAVQQ
+429 LACDYGFLAQVAVQE
-444 SRWVQASILAHVSLL
+444 SRWGQASILAHVSLL
-459 KLGEAQKQ
+459 KLAEAQKHS
-467 NDPYNCLFPLL
+467 DPYNCLFPLL

-487 AKAQRNLGELEVA
+487 AKAQRNLGEQEVA
-500 REYLDKATKELSTAL
+500 GEYLEKATKELPEAL
-515 ESSTHQY
+515 ESSAPQY

-541 GRYLEAYYIRQKR
+541 GRYLEAYCIRQKR

-585 PSGSSSVA
+585 PSANSSVA

-657 QVYTDWA
+657 QVYTDWVQ
-664 RELGKSLSEAMSSDA
+664 ELGKSLNEAMSH
-679 SLAVYADIKSEAA
+679 IKGEAA
-692 IEAEVLP
+692 IESEALP
-699 YSGTPLTILRILE
+699 DSTTDIAIAWIWQQLRD
-712 QLKEN
+712 N
-717 ADQHL
+717 AADHL

-737 NSDRNQKQEFDKFIS
+737 YSDRYQKQEFDRFIS
-752 DCLNIPF
+752 YCLKIPF

-770 LHRLLDFK
+770 LHRLLEFK

-801 FTPEYA
+801 FSPEYA

-817 SQFNLEPALIDA
+817 SQFHLEPALIDA
-829 LIEDLSTEFGEVR
+829 LVEDLSTEFGEVR

-853 QDERITTLEEYQPYR
+853 QDERITKLEEYQPYR

-875 YIKELIKDCGPEN
+875 YIKELIRDCGPEN

-901 ESNNRPFKTRAELAA
+901 ESNQRPFKTRAELTA
-916 QLAELEDAE
+916 QLAELEDAA
-925 KLELVLE
+925 KLELVLD

-955 YLVSLIRYLQQQES
+955 YLVDLIRYLQQQES

-977 LRQKVEQSQAE
+977 LRYKVEQSQSE

-995 LSQKKQRS
+995 LRQKKQQA
-1003 KLVGSHPQPGLDLLT
+1003 KLVDTHPQQGLDLLT
-1018 ELRELHK
+1018 ELRELRK
-1025 REELSQLEIEH
+1025 REELSQLEIEQ
-1036 LRAELKEKELTAKLA
+1036 LRAELKEKELTTQLA
-1051 ESQKKQRLSEAQL
+1051 ESQKKQRLSEVQL
-1064 NRSLKMALTACVLAI
+1064 NRSLKIALTASVLAI

-1110 IDALKEALKAGR
+1110 IDALKEGLRAGR
-1122 KLQQIIWVDSYTREQ
+1122 KLQHTVWVDSYTRQQ

-1143 QAVSGVREYNR
+1143 QSVNAVREYNR
-1154 LEGHLSG
+1154 LEGHMSG
-1161 VNSVIF
+1161 VNSATF
-1167 SRDRTLIASASAD
+1167 SPDRSLIASASAD
-1180 NTIKLWRPD
+1180 TTIKLWRLD

-1195 LSGHDDVVNSVSFSP
+1195 LSGHEDVVNSLSFSP
-1210 DSQIIASA
+1210 DGQIIASA

-1226 WNRDGQLLAT
+1226 WSREGQLLAT
-1236 LLGHQTVVNSVSFS
+1236 LLGHEAVVNSVSFS

-1264 IKLWSRDGKLLKT
+1264 VKLWSRDGKLLKTQQGHGNAVLGLAWSPDGQMIASGSTDTTIKLWSRDGKLLKT
-1277 LQGHEGAILSV
+1277 LQGH
-1288 AWSPDGQTIASGS
+1288 
-1301 ADKTV
+1301 
-1306 KLWSRDGK
+1306 
-1314 LLKTFQGHDDA
+1314 DDA
-1325 VKSIAWSPDGKTLAS
+1325 VKGLAWSPDGKTIAS

-1359 LSGHSAGVTSVSF
+1359 LSGHSAGVTSVAF
-1372 SPDGKTMPTAGYAY
+1372 SRDGNTI
-1386 ASASTDETIKLW
+1386 ASASTDETLKLW
-1398 SSEGGLLG
+1398 SSEGVLLG
-1406 TLKGHNNWVNS
+1406 TLRGHNNWVNS
-1417 VSFSPDGRTLASA
+1417 VSFSPDGHTLASA

-1438 WHWDDVLLQKPKADN
+1438 WRWDDVLLRPRADN
-1453 DDWVTSISFSPGDRT
+1453 HAWVTSISFSPGDRI
-1468 LAAASRDKTIKLF
+1468 LAAASRDKTVKLWN
-1481 SRDGKL
+1481 RNGKL
-1487 IRIFTGHQGQVWGV
+1487 LNTLKGHQGEVWGV

-1507 QAIASASK
+1507 QIIASASK

-1521 WSLDGKLL
+1521 WSQDGKLL
-1529 NTLQGH
+1529 NTFKGH

-1547 GKAIASA
+1547 GQTIASA
-1554 SKDKTVKLWS
+1554 SKDTTVKLWN
-1564 RDGKLLNTLQGHQDA
+1564 RDGKLLNTLQGNKDA

-1590 LLASASDDK
+1590 LIASASDDK
-1599 TVKIWSV
+1599 TVKLWNR

-1617 TRRVNGVAWT
+1617 SRRVNGVAWS
-1627 PDSQAIAS
+1627 PDSQTIAS
-1635 VSIDSTVKIWS
+1635 VSTDGMVKLWS
-1646 RDGDLLSNLAGDGD
+1646 RDGRLLTNLAGDGD

-1673 LAASSDDKVKIWN
+1673 LVASSDDKVKLWN

-1695 KGYKDELT
+1695 KGDKGELT
-1703 SVSFSHDGKT
+1703 SVSFSYDGKT
-1713 LAAGSA
+1713 LAVGSG
-1719 NGAVILQNLADIQLE
+1719 NGTVIFQNLADIKLE
-1734 KLLTRSCD
+1734 NLLDRGCD
-1742 LLHDYLQTNQKVIK
+1742 LLQEYLQTNPKVTK
-1756 SDRALCSGR
+1756 SDRALCPSR

>member
-1 MVERHPQADV
+1 MVERHPQVDV
-11 RAANER
+11 KAANER
-17 AIRNLGR
+17 ALRSLGR

-53 DELSPEV
+53 EEFSSGV

-79 HLQLLTQKN
+79 HLQLLTEKN

-117 FRKRHPFPMIVWV
+117 FRKRHPFPMILWV
-130 NEEVLQKVA
+130 NEEVLQKVV

-149 ATPIQFEMTTEA
+149 ATPIQFEMTTES

-169 TDSLFATVLPTDAA
+169 TDSLFATVLPSDA
-183 SDFSPH
+183 
-189 VEKLTRNLTPPSLL
+189 
-203 GKEENSKPLSLQ
+203 
-215 ERGLERDF
+215 
-223 SDRVKSQNVAQHQP
+223 AQHQP
-237 PEVAKHYS
+237 PQVAKHYS

-262 ELHNRGISLEP
+262 ELHNRGITLKP
-273 ELDASLEFVF
+273 ELYASLEFVF
-283 GLDNYISDRINA
+283 GLDDYISDRIHP
-295 ALNHFQQSLEVWQKL
+295 ALNHFQQSLEAWQKL
-310 AKRGDEGNEEDN
+310 AQREDEEDEGQGGRGAGEAGEAGEAGGDE
-322 EVFSSPTPPNRP
+322 EVFSLPTPPNRP

-341 GVLLFYIGLCYCR
+341 GILLFYIGLCYCR

-374 QQCLNVLQV
+374 QQCLNILQV

-422 TYGSQIE
+422 TYGTQIE

-459 KLGEAQKQ
+459 KLGEAQKH

-487 AKAQRNLGELEVA
+487 AKAQRNLGELEIA
-500 REYLDKATKELSTAL
+500 REYLDKATKELPAAL
-515 ESSTHQY
+515 ESSAHQY

-679 SLAVYADIKSEAA
+679 SLTVYADIKSEAA
-692 IEAEVLP
+692 IEAEALP
-699 YSGTPLTILRILE
+699 YSGTPFTIVSILQ

-717 ADQHL
+717 ADHHL

-737 NSDRNQKQEFDKFIS
+737 YSDRNQKQEFDKFIS

-916 QLAELEDAE
+916 QLGELEDAG
-925 KLELVLE
+925 KLELVLD
-932 ILVRSGLVV
+932 ILVRSGLVI

-955 YLVSLIRYLQQQES
+955 YLVYLIRYLQQQES

-995 LSQKKQRS
+995 LSQKKQGS
-1003 KLVGSHPQPGLDLLT
+1003 KLVDSHLQPGLDLLT

-1025 REELSQLEIEH
+1025 REELSQLEIEQ

-1064 NRSLKMALTACVLAI
+1064 NRSLKIALTACVLAI

-1094 KTLSA
+1094 KTFSA

-1122 KLQQIIWVDSYTREQ
+1122 KLQQTIWVDSYTREQ

-1143 QAVSGVREYNR
+1143 QAVSGLREYNR
-1154 LEGHLSG
+1154 LEGHISG

-1167 SRDRTLIASASAD
+1167 SPDHSLIASASAD
-1180 NTIKLWRPD
+1180 TTIKLWRPD

-1195 LSGHDDVVNSVSFSP
+1195 LSGHEDVVNSVSFSP

-1226 WNRDGQLLAT
+1226 WSRDGQLLAT
-1236 LLGHQTVVNSVSFS
+1236 LLGHQGVVNSVSFS

-1264 IKLWSRDGKLLKT
+1264 LKLWSRDGKLLKT
-1277 LQGHEGAILSV
+1277 SLLHDGAVLSV

-1314 LLKTFQGHDDA
+1314 LLKTFQGHEDA
-1325 VKSIAWSPDGKTLAS
+1325 VKSIAWSPDGKAIAS

-1372 SPDGKTMPTAGYAY
+1372 SPDGKTI

-1398 SSEGGLLG
+1398 SFEGVLLG

-1438 WHWDDVLLQKPKADN
+1438 WHWDDVLLRKPKADN
-1453 DDWVTSISFSPGDRT
+1453 DDWVTSISFSPDDRT

-1481 SRDGKL
+1481 SREGKL
-1487 IRIFTGHQGQVWGV
+1487 LRIFTGHEGQVWGV

-1507 QAIASASK
+1507 QAVSKAMPKGLIASASK

-1547 GKAIASA
+1547 GKVIASA

-1564 RDGKLLNTLQGHQDA
+1564 REGKLLNTLQGHQDA

-1617 TRRVNGVAWT
+1617 SRRVNGVAWS
-1627 PDSQAIAS
+1627 PDGKAIAS

-1646 RDGDLLSNLAGDGD
+1646 RDGNLLDNLAGDGD

-1673 LAASSDDKVKIWN
+1673 LAASSDDKVRIWN

-1695 KGYKDELT
+1695 KGDRDELT

-1713 LAAGSA
+1713 LAAGSG
-1719 NGAVILQNLADIQLE
+1719 NGTVIFRDLADIQLE
-1734 KLLTRSCD
+1734 KLLTRGCH
-1742 LLHDYLQTNQKVIK
+1742 LLHDYLQTNQKVMK
-1756 SDRALCSGR
+1756 GDGSANARGERDLCSSR

>member
-1 MVERHPQADV
+1 MVERHPQADI

-17 AIRNLGR
+17 ALRSLGR

-40 NYRVLQEQMLQQL
+40 NYRVLQERMLQRL
-53 DELSPEV
+53 EELSSGV
-60 HQIQKVVLPHNA
+60 HHIQKVVLPHNA

-79 HLQLLTQKN
+79 HLQLLTENN
-88 PPSALMILG
+88 PPSALMIFG

-117 FRKRHPFPMIVWV
+117 FRKRHPFPMILWV
-130 NEEVLQKVA
+130 NEEVLQKVV

-149 ATPIQFEMTTEA
+149 ATPIRFEMTSQS

-169 TDSLFATVLPTDAA
+169 TDSLFATVLPTD
-183 SDFSPH
+183 
-189 VEKLTRNLTPPSLL
+189 T
-203 GKEENSKPLSLQ
+203 
-215 ERGLERDF
+215 
-223 SDRVKSQNVAQHQP
+223 AQHQP
-237 PEVAKHYS
+237 PQVAKHYF
-245 TVEQVWKH
+245 TVEQVWEH

-262 ELHNRGISLEP
+262 ELHNRGITLEP
-273 ELDASLEFVF
+273 ELHASLEFVF
-283 GLDNYISDRINA
+283 GLDNYISDRINP
-295 ALNHFQQSLEVWQKL
+295 ALNHFQQSLQVWQKL
-310 AKRGDEGNEEDN
+310 VEIENKGDEGDK
-322 EVFSSPTPPNRP
+322 EVFSSPSPPSPP

-354 FAEQNQTENRRHWYT
+354 LAEQNQTENRRHWYT

-374 QQCLNVLQV
+374 QQCLNILQV
-383 AGRLDIVAGFINQL
+383 AGRSDIVAGFIGQL

-422 TYGSQIE
+422 TYGSQIQ

-459 KLGEAQKQ
+459 KLGEAQKH
-467 NDPYNCLFPLL
+467 NDPCNCLFPLL
-478 LGQIYYLVL
+478 LAQIYYLVL

-500 REYLDKATKELSTAL
+500 HEYLEKATKELPVAL
-515 ESSTHQY
+515 ESSAHQY
-522 DAHRYIRLLRRLRS
+522 DAHRYIRLLRTLRS

-541 GRYLEAYYIRQKR
+541 GCYLEAYYIRQKR

-585 PSGSSSVA
+585 SSGSSSVA

-623 GQSGVGKSSTVT
+623 GQSGVGKSSIVT

-679 SLAVYADIKSEAA
+679 SLAIYADIKLEAV
-692 IEAEVLP
+692 IEPEALP
-699 YSGTPLTILRILE
+699 YDTPITIVRILQ

-717 ADQHL
+717 ADNHL

-737 NSDRNQKQEFDKFIS
+737 YSDRNQKQEFDKFIS

-778 HLSALE
+778 HVSALE

-801 FTPEYA
+801 FSPEYA
-807 KAIIRKLTER
+807 KAIIKKLTER
-817 SQFNLEPALIDA
+817 SQFNLEPALINA

-875 YIKELIKDCGPEN
+875 YLKELIKDCGPEN

-916 QLAELEDAE
+916 QLAELEDVD
-925 KLELVLE
+925 KLELVLD

-955 YLVSLIRYLQQQES
+955 YLVDLIRYLQQQES

-977 LRQKVEQSQAE
+977 LRYKVEQSQAE

-995 LSQKKQRS
+995 LSQNKQHF
-1003 KLVGSHPQPGLDLLT
+1003 KLVDPHPQQGLDLLT

-1025 REELSQLEIEH
+1025 REELSQLEIEQ

-1064 NRSLKMALTACVLAI
+1064 NRSLKIALTASVLAI
-1079 LGLSVSIVTAVDSEI
+1079 LGLSISIVTAVDSEI

-1110 IDALKEALKAGR
+1110 IDSLKEGLKAGR
-1122 KLQQIIWVDSYTREQ
+1122 KLQQAIWVDSYTREQ

-1143 QAVSGVREYNR
+1143 QAVSGLREYNR
-1154 LEGHLSG
+1154 FDGHISG
-1161 VNSVIF
+1161 VNSATF
-1167 SRDRTLIASASAD
+1167 SSVPPWGWQSHRSLIASASAD
-1180 NTIKLWRPD
+1180 TTIKLWHPD

-1195 LSGHDDVVNSVSFSP
+1195 LSGHEDVVNSVSFSP
-1210 DSQIIASA
+1210 DSQIVASA

-1226 WNRDGQLLAT
+1226 WSREGQLLAN
-1236 LLGHQTVVNSVSFS
+1236 LLGHQGVVNSASFS

-1256 ASASSDKT
+1256 ASASTDKT
-1264 IKLWSRDGKLLKT
+1264 VKLWSRDNKLLKT
-1277 LQGHEGAILSV
+1277 LEGHDGAVLSV
-1288 AWSPDGQTIASGS
+1288 VWSPDGQTIASGS

-1306 KLWSRDGK
+1306 KFWNRDGK
-1314 LLKTFQGHDDA
+1314 LLKTLLLHDDA
-1325 VKSIAWSPDGKTLAS
+1325 VKSVAWSPDGKIIAS

-1372 SPDGKTMPTAGYAY
+1372 SSDSKTI

-1398 SSEGGLLG
+1398 NSEGVSLG

-1438 WHWDDVLLQKPKADN
+1438 WHWDDVLLRKPKVDN
-1453 DDWVTSISFSPGDRT
+1453 NDWVTSISFSPGGRT
-1468 LAAASRDKTIKLF
+1468 LAAASRDKTVKLF
-1481 SRDGKL
+1481 NREGKL
-1487 IRIFTGHQGQVWGV
+1487 IRSLTGHQGQVWGV
-1501 SFSPDG
+1501 SF
-1507 QAIASASK
+1507 
-1515 DKTVKL
+1515 
-1521 WSLDGKLL
+1521 
-1529 NTLQGH
+1529 
-1535 NDAVLGVAWSPD
+1535 SPD

-1564 RDGKLLNTLQGHQDA
+1564 RNGKLLNTLQGHNDTVLGVAWSPNGQVIASASKDKTVKLWSRDGILLNTLQEHQDA

-1599 TVKIWSV
+1599 NVKVWSV
-1606 DGKLLYTLTGH
+1606 EGKLLYTLTGH
-1617 TRRVNGVAWT
+1617 SRRVNGVAWS
-1627 PDSQAIAS
+1627 PDGQSIAS

-1646 RDGDLLSNLAGDGD
+1646 RDGKLLNNLAGDGD

-1673 LAASSDDKVKIWN
+1673 LAASSDDKVRIWN

-1695 KGYKDELT
+1695 KGDKQELT
-1703 SVSFSHDGKT
+1703 SVSFSPDGKT
-1713 LAAGSA
+1713 LAAGSG
-1719 NGAVILQNLADIQLE
+1719 NGTVIFQNLADIQLE
-1734 KLLTRSCD
+1734 KLLARGCD
-1742 LLHDYLQTNQKVIK
+1742 LLQDYLQTNQKLMK
-1756 SDRALCSGR
+1756 SDRSANARGERALCSSR

>member
-1 MVERHPQADV
+1 MVERHPQADI

-17 AIRNLGR
+17 ALRSLGR
-24 AIALSSGQFS
+24 AITLSSGQFS

-40 NYRVLQEQMLQQL
+40 NYRVLQEQMLQRL
-53 DELSPEV
+53 EEISSGV
-60 HQIQKVVLPHNA
+60 HHIQKVILPHNA

-79 HLQLLTQKN
+79 HLQLVTEEN

-102 GLDDLLRS
+102 GIDDLLRS
-110 INHIRDE
+110 VNHIRDE

-130 NEEVLQKVA
+130 NEEVLQKIV

-149 ATPIQFEMTTEA
+149 ATPIRFEMTTQS
-161 LLQFLQQE
+161 LRQFLQRE
-169 TDSLFATVLPTDAA
+169 TDSLFATVLPSDA
-183 SDFSPH
+183 
-189 VEKLTRNLTPPSLL
+189 
-203 GKEENSKPLSLQ
+203 
-215 ERGLERDF
+215 
-223 SDRVKSQNVAQHQP
+223 AQHQP
-237 PEVAKHYS
+237 PQVAKHYL
-245 TVEQVWKH
+245 TVEQVWKN
-253 SYELHFAIR
+253 SYELHFAIE
-262 ELHNRGISLEP
+262 ELHNRGITLEP
-273 ELDASLEFVF
+273 ELHASLEFVF
-283 GLDNYISDRINA
+283 GLDNYISDRIST
-295 ALNHFQQSLEVWQKL
+295 ALSHFQQSLQVWQKL
-310 AKRGDEGNEEDN
+310 EEIGSRGAGGARGDEG
-322 EVFSSPTPPNRP
+322 VFSLPTPPNPP
-334 SPLLLRQ
+334 SVLPLRQ
-341 GVLLFYIGLCYCR
+341 GILLFYIGLCYCR

-369 AKSYF
+369 AKFYF

-383 AGRLDIVAGFINQL
+383 AGRLDIVAGFIGQL

-422 TYGSQIE
+422 TYGSQIQ

-459 KLGEAQKQ
+459 KLGEAQKH
-467 NDPYNCLFPLL
+467 NDPYNCFFPLL
-478 LGQIYYLVL
+478 LAQIYYLVL
-487 AKAQRNLGELEVA
+487 AKAQRNLGELVIA
-500 REYLDKATKELSTAL
+500 DEYLGKATKELPAAL
-515 ESSTHQY
+515 ESSAHQY
-522 DAHRYIRLLRRLRS
+522 DAHRYIRLLRTLRS

-541 GRYLEAYYIRQKR
+541 SCYLEAYYIRQKR

-568 AGRLQPQRQA
+568 AGRLQPQRQV

-585 PSGSSSVA
+585 HSGSSSVA

-623 GQSGVGKSSTVT
+623 GQSGVGKSSIVT

-657 QVYTDWA
+657 QVYTEWV
-664 RELGKSLSEAMSSDA
+664 RELEKSLNEAMSADT
-679 SLAVYADIKSEAA
+679 SLAVYADLNLETG
-692 IEAEVLP
+692 IEAEALP
-699 YSGTPLTILRILE
+699 YSDTPITIVRIIQ
-712 QLKEN
+712 QLKQN
-717 ADQHL
+717 ADNHL

-737 NSDRNQKQEFDKFIS
+737 YSDRKQKQEFDKFIS

-759 VKVILSLREDY
+759 VKVILTLREDY

-801 FTPEYA
+801 FSPEYA
-807 KAIIRKLTER
+807 KAIIQKLTER

-842 PIELQVVGAQI
+842 PIELQVVGAQL

-875 YIKELIKDCGPEN
+875 YLKELIKDCGPEN

-916 QLAELEDAE
+916 QLAELEDAG
-925 KLELVLE
+925 KLELVLD

-955 YLVSLIRYLQQQES
+955 YLVDLIRYLQQQES

-977 LRQKVEQSQAE
+977 LRQKVEQSQTE

-995 LSQKKQRS
+995 LSQNEQRS
-1003 KLVGSHPQPGLDLLT
+1003 KLVDPYPQQGLDLLT

-1025 REELSQLEIEH
+1025 REELSQLEIEQ

-1064 NRSLKMALTACVLAI
+1064 NRSLKIALTASFLAI

-1110 IDALKEALKAGR
+1110 IDALKDSLRAGR
-1122 KLQQIIWVDSYTREQ
+1122 KLQQTVWVDSYTREQ

-1143 QAVSGVREYNR
+1143 QAVSGLREYNR
-1154 LEGHLSG
+1154 LEGHISG
-1161 VNSVIF
+1161 VNSVTF
-1167 SRDRTLIASASAD
+1167 SPDRSLIASASAD
-1180 NTIKLWRPD
+1180 TTIKLWLPD
-1189 GSLVKT
+1189 GSLFKT
-1195 LSGHDDVVNSVSFSP
+1195 LSGHEDVVNSVSFSP
-1210 DSQIIASA
+1210 DGQIVASA

-1226 WNRDGQLLAT
+1226 WSREGVLLVT
-1236 LLGHQTVVNSVSFS
+1236 LLGHQGVVNSVSFS

-1256 ASASSDKT
+1256 ASASTDKT

-1277 LQGHEGAILSV
+1277 LQGHDGAVLSV
-1288 AWSPDGQTIASGS
+1288 VWSTDGQTIASGS
-1301 ADKTV
+1301 ADKIV

-1314 LLKTFQGHDDA
+1314 LLKTLQGHEDA
-1325 VKSIAWSPDGKTLAS
+1325 VLSVAWSTDGQTIAS

-1359 LSGHSAGVTSVSF
+1359 LSGHSAGVTSVTF
-1372 SPDGKTMPTAGYAY
+1372 SRDGNTI

-1398 SSEGGLLG
+1398 SSRGVLLG

-1417 VSFSPDGRTLASA
+1417 VSFSPDGRTLASG
-1430 SRDKTIKL
+1430 SRDKTVKL
-1438 WHWDDVLLQKPKADN
+1438 WHWDDVLLRKPKADN
-1453 DDWVTSISFSPGDRT
+1453 DDWITSISFSPGDRT
-1468 LAAASRDKTIKLF
+1468 LAAASRDKTVKLF

-1487 IRIFTGHQGQVWGV
+1487 LRTFTGHEGQVWGV

-1507 QAIASASK
+1507 KVIASASK

-1521 WSLDGKLL
+1521 WTADGKLL

-1535 NDAVLGVAWSPD
+1535 NSTVLGVAWSPD
-1547 GKAIASA
+1547 SQVIASA

-1599 TVKIWSV
+1599 TVKIWSIE
-1606 DGKLLYTLTGH
+1606 GKLLYTLNGH
-1617 TRRVNGVAWT
+1617 SRRVNGVAWS

-1635 VSIDSTVKIWS
+1635 ASIDSTVNIWS
-1646 RDGDLLSNLAGDGD
+1646 RDGDLLNTLTGDGD

-1673 LAASSDDKVKIWN
+1673 LAASSDDKVRIWN

-1695 KGYKDELT
+1695 KGYEAELT
-1703 SVSFSHDGKT
+1703 SVSFSPDGKT
-1713 LAAGSA
+1713 LAAGSG
-1719 NGAVILQNLADIQLE
+1719 NGTVIFQDLADIQLE
-1734 KLLTRSCD
+1734 KLLGRGCN
-1742 LLHDYLQTNQKVIK
+1742 LLHDYLQTNQKVMK

>member
-1 MVERHPQADV
+1 MVERHAQVDV
-11 RAANER
+11 RVANER
-17 AIRNLGR
+17 ALRSLGR
-24 AIALSSGQFS
+24 AITLSSGQFS

-40 NYRVLQEQMLQQL
+40 NYRVLQERMLQRL
-53 DELSPEV
+53 EELSSGV

-79 HLQLLTQKN
+79 HLQLVTEAN

-97 LESVD
+97 LELVD

-117 FRKRHPFPMIVWV
+117 FRKRHPFPMILWV
-130 NEEVLQKVA
+130 NEEILQKVV

-149 ATPIQFEMTTEA
+149 ATPIRFEMTTQS

-169 TDSLFATVLPTDAA
+169 TDSLFATVLLNDA
-183 SDFSPH
+183 
-189 VEKLTRNLTPPSLL
+189 
-203 GKEENSKPLSLQ
+203 
-215 ERGLERDF
+215 
-223 SDRVKSQNVAQHQP
+223 AQHQP
-237 PEVAKHYS
+237 PQVAKHYS
-245 TVEQVWKH
+245 TVEQVWEH
-253 SYELHFAIR
+253 SYELHFAIK
-262 ELHNRGISLEP
+262 ELHNRGITLEP
-273 ELDASLEFVF
+273 ELHASLEFVF
-283 GLDNYISDRINA
+283 GLDNYISDRINTG
-295 ALNHFQQSLEVWQKL
+295 LSHFQQSLQVWQKL
-310 AKRGDEGNEEDN
+310 VEIEKAGEQRGRGAEEQGSRGAGEAEGHQGDK
-322 EVFSSPTPPNRP
+322 EVFSSSSPPSRP

-341 GVLLFYIGLCYCR
+341 GILLFYIGLCYCR
-354 FAEQNQTENRRHWYT
+354 FAEQNQIENRRHWYT

-374 QQCLNVLQV
+374 QQCLHILQV

-422 TYGSQIE
+422 TYGSQIQ

-459 KLGEAQKQ
+459 KLGEAQKH

-487 AKAQRNLGELEVA
+487 AKAQRNVGELEVA
-500 REYLDKATKELSTAL
+500 REYLDKATKELPAAL
-515 ESSTHQY
+515 ESSAHQY

-578 TNPALMS
+578 TNPALML
-585 PSGSSSVA
+585 PSGSSSLA

-679 SLAVYADIKSEAA
+679 SLAVYADIMPEAA
-692 IEAEVLP
+692 IEAETLP
-699 YSGTPLTILRILE
+699 YSATPITIVRILQ
-712 QLKEN
+712 QLQQN
-717 ADQHL
+717 ADHHL

-737 NSDRNQKQEFDKFIS
+737 YSDRHQKQEFDKFIS

-801 FTPEYA
+801 FSPEYA
-807 KAIIRKLTER
+807 KAIIQKLTER

-916 QLAELEDAE
+916 QLAELEDAD

-955 YLVSLIRYLQQQES
+955 YLVDLIRYLQQQES

-977 LRQKVEQSQAE
+977 LRYKVEQSKAE

-995 LSQKKQRS
+995 LSQNKQRF
-1003 KLVGSHPQPGLDLLT
+1003 KLVDPHPQQGLDLLT

-1025 REELSQLEIEH
+1025 REELSQLEIEQ

-1064 NRSLKMALTACVLAI
+1064 NRSLKIALTASVLAI

-1110 IDALKEALKAGR
+1110 IDALKEGLKAGI
-1122 KLQQIIWVDSYTREQ
+1122 KLQQTVWVDSYTREQ

-1154 LEGHLSG
+1154 LEGHISG
-1161 VNSVIF
+1161 VNSATF
-1167 SRDRTLIASASAD
+1167 SPDSSLIASASAD
-1180 NTIKLWRPD
+1180 NTIKLWLPD

-1195 LSGHDDVVNSVSFSP
+1195 LSGHEDVVNSVSFSP

-1226 WNRDGQLLAT
+1226 WSREGQLLAT
-1236 LLGHQTVVNSVSFS
+1236 LLGHQGVVNSVSFS

-1256 ASASSDKT
+1256 ASASTDKT
-1264 IKLWSRDGKLLKT
+1264 VKLWSRDGKLLKT
-1277 LQGHEGAILSV
+1277 LQGHDGAVLSV
-1288 AWSPDGQTIASGS
+1288 AWSTDGQTIASGS

-1314 LLKTFQGHDDA
+1314 LLKSLQGHEDA
-1325 VKSIAWSPDGKTLAS
+1325 VKSVAWSPDGKAIAS

-1350 NLEGKLLRT
+1350 NLEEKLLRT

-1372 SPDGKTMPTAGYAY
+1372 SRDGNTI

-1398 SSEGGLLG
+1398 SSEGVLLG

-1417 VSFSPDGRTLASA
+1417 VSFSPDGRTLVSA

-1438 WHWDDVLLQKPKADN
+1438 WHWDDVLLRKPKADN

-1468 LAAASRDKTIKLF
+1468 LAAASRDKTVKLF

-1487 IRIFTGHQGQVWGV
+1487 LRILTGHQGQVWGV
-1501 SFSPDG
+1501 AWSPDG
-1507 QAIASASK
+1507 QVIASASK

-1521 WSLDGKLL
+1521 WSGDGKLL
-1529 NTLQGH
+1529 NTLLGH
-1535 NDAVLGVAWSPD
+1535 NNTVLSVAWSPD
-1547 GKAIASA
+1547 SKVIASA

-1564 RDGKLLNTLQGHQDA
+1564 RNGKLLNTLHGHQDA

-1599 TVKIWSV
+1599 TVKIWTIE
-1606 DGKLLYTLTGH
+1606 GKLLYTLTGH
-1617 TRRVNGVAWT
+1617 SRRVNGVAWS
-1627 PDSQAIAS
+1627 PDGQSIAS
-1635 VSIDSTVKIWS
+1635 VSIDSTVKIWN
-1646 RDGDLLSNLAGDGD
+1646 RDGNLLDNLTGDGD

-1673 LAASSDDKVKIWN
+1673 LAASSDDKVRIWN

-1695 KGYKDELT
+1695 KGDKDELT

-1713 LAAGSA
+1713 LAAGSG
-1719 NGAVILQNLADIQLE
+1719 NGTVIFRDLADIQLD
-1734 KLLTRSCD
+1734 KLLARGCN
-1742 LLHDYLQTNQKVIK
+1742 LLHDYLQTNQKLMK
-1756 SDRALCSGR
+1756 SERALCSGK

>member
-11 RAANER
+11 KATNER
-17 AIRNLGR
+17 ALRSLGR
-24 AIALSSGQFS
+24 AVALSSGQFS
-34 LVLVCC
+34 VVLVCC
-40 NYRVLQEQMLQQL
+40 NYKALQERVLQRL
-53 DELSPEV
+53 DELFLGAY
-60 HQIQKVVLPHNA
+60 QIQKVVLPHNV
-72 RSLYTSI
+72 RSLYTAI
-79 HLQLLTQKN
+79 HLQLTEQQ
-88 PPSALMILG
+88 PSALMVYG
-97 LESVD
+97 LDSVD
-102 GLDDLLRS
+102 GIDDLLRS

-117 FRKRHPFPMIVWV
+117 FRKRHPFPMILWV
-130 NEEVLQKVA
+130 NDEVLQKVV

-149 ATPIQFEMTTEA
+149 ATPIRFEMTTSE

-169 TDSLFATVLPTDAA
+169 TNSLFATVLH
-183 SDFSPH
+183 SD
-189 VEKLTRNLTPPSLL
+189 TAN
-203 GKEENSKPLSLQ
+203 Q
-215 ERGLERDF
+215 E
-223 SDRVKSQNVAQHQP
+223 SQVAD
-237 PEVAKHYS
+237 HYS
-245 TVEQVWKH
+245 TLEQAWEH

-262 ELHNRGISLEP
+262 ELQNRGISLEP
-273 ELDASLEFVF
+273 ELHASLEFVF
-283 GLDNYISDRINA
+283 GLDDYVSDRIDT
-295 ALNHFQQSLEVWQKL
+295 ALTHFQQSLQFWQQQGEEGERN
-310 AKRGDEGNEEDN
+310 RGGENL
-322 EVFSSPTPPNRP
+322 FQSIHPPIPP
-334 SPLLLRQ
+334 SPDLLRQ

-354 FAEQNQTENRRHWYT
+354 LAEQNPTENRRHWSA

-374 QQCLNVLQV
+374 QQCSDVLQL
-383 AGRLDIVAGFINQL
+383 AGRPDIVAEFIGQL
-397 AEVLQY
+397 AEVLQH

-411 TVAQKSLELHQ
+411 IVAQKSLELHQ
-422 TYGSQIE
+422 TYGSQIQ

-444 SRWVQASILAHVSLL
+444 SRWAQASILAHVSLL
-459 KLGEAQKQ
+459 KLAEAQKHS
-467 NDPYNCLFPLL
+467 DPYKCLFPLL

-500 REYLDKATKELSTAL
+500 GEYLEKATKELPEAL
-515 ESSTHQY
+515 ESSAPQY

-541 GRYLEAYYIRQKR
+541 GRYLEAYCIRQKR

-585 PSGSSSVA
+585 SSGNSSLA

-657 QVYTDWA
+657 QVYTNWVQ
-664 RELGKSLSEAMSSDA
+664 ELGKSLSEAMTH
-679 SLAVYADIKSEAA
+679 IKGEAA
-692 IEAEVLP
+692 IASEALS
-699 YSGTPLTILRILE
+699 YSMDVAIAGILQ
-712 QLKEN
+712 QLREN
-717 ADQHL
+717 ANDHL

-737 NSDRNQKQEFDKFIS
+737 YSDRNQKQEFDRFIS
-752 DCLNIPF
+752 YCLKIPF

-770 LHRLLDFK
+770 LHRLLEFK

-801 FTPEYA
+801 FSPEYA

-829 LIEDLSTEFGEVR
+829 LVEDLSTEFGEVR

-853 QDERITTLEEYQPYR
+853 QDERITKLEEYLPYR

-875 YIKELIKDCGPEN
+875 YIKELIRDCGPEN

-901 ESNNRPFKTRAELAA
+901 ESNKRPFKTRAELAT
-916 QLAELEDAE
+916 QLAELEDPA
-925 KLELVLE
+925 KLELVLD

-955 YLVSLIRYLQQQES
+955 YLVDLIRYLQQQES

-977 LRQKVEQSQAE
+977 LRYKVEQSQSE

-995 LSQKKQRS
+995 LRQKKQQA
-1003 KLVGSHPQPGLDLLT
+1003 KLVDTNPQQGLDLLT
-1018 ELRELHK
+1018 ELRELRK
-1025 REELSQLEIEH
+1025 REELSQLEIEQ
-1036 LRAELKEKELTAKLA
+1036 LRAELKEKDLTSQLA
-1051 ESQKKQRLSEAQL
+1051 ESQEKQRLSEVQL
-1064 NRSLKMALTACVLAI
+1064 NRSLKIALTASVLAI

-1110 IDALKEALKAGR
+1110 VDSLKEGLKAGR
-1122 KLQQIIWVDSYTREQ
+1122 KLQHTVWVDSYTRER

-1143 QAVSGVREYNR
+1143 QSVYAVREYNR
-1154 LEGHLSG
+1154 LEGHTSG
-1161 VNSVIF
+1161 VNSATF
-1167 SRDRTLIASASAD
+1167 SPDRSLIASASAD
-1180 NTIKLWRPD
+1180 NTIKLWRLD

-1195 LSGHDDVVNSVSFSP
+1195 LTGHED
-1210 DSQIIASA
+1210 
-1218 SQDKTVKL
+1218 
-1226 WNRDGQLLAT
+1226 
-1236 LLGHQTVVNSVSFS
+1236 VVNSVSFS

-1256 ASASSDKT
+1256 ASASQDKT
-1264 IKLWSRDGKLLKT
+1264 VKLWNREGQLLKTLPGHEAVVNSVSFSPDGQIIASASTDKTVKLWTQDGKLLKTLQDHDYAVLSLAWSPDGQIIASGSTDKTVKLWSRDGKLLKT
-1277 LQGHEGAILSV
+1277 LQGHDDAVKSV
-1288 AWSPDGQTIASGS
+1288 AWSPDGKTI
-1301 ADKTV
+1301 
-1306 KLWSRDGK
+1306 
-1314 LLKTFQGHDDA
+1314 
-1325 VKSIAWSPDGKTLAS
+1325 AS

-1345 TIKLW
+1345 TTKLW
-1350 NLEGKLLRT
+1350 SLEGKLLRT
-1359 LSGHSAGVTSVSF
+1359 LSGHSAGVTSVAF
-1372 SPDGKTMPTAGYAY
+1372 SRDGNTI
-1386 ASASTDETIKLW
+1386 ASASTDETLKLW
-1398 SSEGGLLG
+1398 SSEGVLLG
-1406 TLKGHNNWVNS
+1406 TLRGHNNWVNS
-1417 VSFSPDGRTLASA
+1417 VSFSPDGYTLASA
-1430 SRDKTIKL
+1430 SRDKTIKF
-1438 WHWDDVLLQKPKADN
+1438 WRWDDVLLRPRVKN
-1453 DDWVTSISFSPGDRT
+1453 DDWVTSISFSLDDRT
-1468 LAAASRDKTIKLF
+1468 LAAASRDKTVKLW

-1487 IRIFTGHQGQVWGV
+1487 LNTLKGHQGEVWGV
-1501 SFSPDG
+1501 SFRPNG
-1507 QAIASASK
+1507 QAVVASASK

-1521 WSLDGKLL
+1521 WSQDGKIL

-1535 NDAVLGVAWSPD
+1535 NDAVLGVAWSAD
-1547 GKAIASA
+1547 GQTIASA

-1564 RDGKLLNTLQGHQDA
+1564 QNGKLLNTLQGHKDA
-1579 VNWVSFSPDGK
+1579 VNWLSFSPDGK

-1599 TVKIWSV
+1599 TVKLWNRE
-1606 DGKLLYTLTGH
+1606 GKLLYTLTGH
-1617 TRRVNGVAWT
+1617 SRRVNGVAWS
-1627 PDSQAIAS
+1627 PDSQTIAS
-1635 VSIDSTVKIWS
+1635 VSTDSLVKLWR
-1646 RDGDLLSNLAGDGD
+1646 RDGQLLTNLAGDGD

-1673 LAASSDDKVKIWN
+1673 LVASSDDKVKLWN
-1686 REGTLLIAL
+1686 RQGTLLIAL
-1695 KGYKDELT
+1695 KGDKGELT

-1713 LAAGSA
+1713 LAVGS
-1719 NGAVILQNLADIQLE
+1719 GKGTVIFQNLADIKLE
-1734 KLLTRSCD
+1734 SLLARGCN
-1742 LLHDYLQTNQKVIK
+1742 LLKEYLQTNPKVTK
-1756 SDRALCSGR
+1756 SDRALCSSR

>member
-1 MVERHPQADV
+1 MVERHPQVDV
-11 RAANER
+11 QAANER
-17 AIRNLGR
+17 ALRSLGR
-24 AIALSSGQFS
+24 AIALSNGQFS

-40 NYRVLQEQMLQQL
+40 NYRVLQERILQRL
-53 DELSPEV
+53 EELSSGV
-60 HQIQKVVLPHNA
+60 HRIQKVVLPQNA

-79 HLQLLTQKN
+79 HLQLLTEKN

-117 FRKRHPFPMIVWV
+117 FRKRHAFPMIVWM
-130 NEEVLQKVA
+130 NEEVLQKVV

-149 ATPIQFEMTTEA
+149 ATPIRFEMTTDS

-169 TDSLFATVLPTDAA
+169 TDSLFATVLPSDAA
-183 SDFSPH
+183 
-189 VEKLTRNLTPPSLL
+189 
-203 GKEENSKPLSLQ
+203 Q
-215 ERGLERDF
+215 
-223 SDRVKSQNVAQHQP
+223 QQP

-262 ELHNRGISLEP
+262 ELHNRGITLEP

-283 GLDNYISDRINA
+283 GLDDYISDRIHP
-295 ALNHFQQSLEVWQKL
+295 ALNHFQQSLQVWQKL
-310 AKRGDEGNEEDN
+310 AEGREINSKFKIQNDALNETLRERGLANAALTKLNKKTGEGE
-322 EVFSSPTPPNRP
+322 EVFSLPMAPNRP
-334 SPLLLRQ
+334 SPLLLRE
-341 GVLLFYIGLCYCR
+341 GILLFYIGLCYCR

-374 QQCLNVLQV
+374 QQCLNVLEV

-422 TYGSQIE
+422 TYGTQIE

-459 KLGEAQKQ
+459 KLGEAQKR

-487 AKAQRNLGELEVA
+487 AKAQRNLGELEIA
-500 REYLDKATKELSTAL
+500 REYLDKATKELPAAL
-515 ESSTHQY
+515 ESSAHQY

-692 IEAEVLP
+692 IEAEALP
-699 YSGTPLTILRILE
+699 YSGTPFTIVSILQ

-717 ADQHL
+717 ADHHL

-737 NSDRNQKQEFDKFIS
+737 YSDRNQKQEFDKFIS

-801 FTPEYA
+801 FSPEYA

-893 LVLYLLTD
+893 IVLYLLTD
-901 ESNNRPFKTRAELAA
+901 ESNNRPFKTRAELAV
-916 QLAELEDAE
+916 QLAELEDASN
-925 KLELVLE
+925 LELVLE
-932 ILVRSGLVV
+932 ILVSSGLVV

-955 YLVSLIRYLQQQES
+955 YLVDLIRYLQQQES

-1003 KLVGSHPQPGLDLLT
+1003 KLVDSHPHTGLDLLT

-1025 REELSQLEIEH
+1025 REELSQLEIEQ

-1051 ESQKKQRLSEAQL
+1051 ESQKKQRISEAQL

-1110 IDALKEALKAGR
+1110 IDALMEALKAGR
-1122 KLQQIIWVDSYTREQ
+1122 KLQQTVWVDSYTREE

-1180 NTIKLWRPD
+1180 NTIKLWHPD

-1195 LSGHDDVVNSVSFSP
+1195 LSGHEDVVNSVSFSP

-1226 WNRDGQLLAT
+1226 WSRDGQLLAT
-1236 LLGHQTVVNSVSFS
+1236 LLGHQGVVNSVSFS

-1264 IKLWSRDGKLLKT
+1264 IKLWSRDNKLLKT
-1277 LQGHEGAILSV
+1277 LPLDDGAVLSV
-1288 AWSPDGQTIASGS
+1288 AWSPDGKTLASGS

-1314 LLKTFQGHDDA
+1314 LLKTFQGHEDA
-1325 VKSIAWSPDGKTLAS
+1325 VKSIAWSPDGKTITS

-1372 SPDGKTMPTAGYAY
+1372 SPDGKTI

-1398 SSEGGLLG
+1398 SFEGVLLG

-1417 VSFSPDGRTLASA
+1417 ISFSPDGRTLASA

-1438 WHWDDVLLQKPKADN
+1438 WHWDDVLLRKPKADN
-1453 DDWVTSISFSPGDRT
+1453 DDWVTSISFSPDDRT
-1468 LAAASRDKTIKLF
+1468 LVAASRDKTIKLF

-1487 IRIFTGHQGQVWGV
+1487 LRIFTGHQGQVWGV

-1507 QAIASASK
+1507 QVIASASK

-1535 NDAVLGVAWSPD
+1535 QDAVLGVAWSPD
-1547 GKAIASA
+1547 GKVIASA

-1564 RDGKLLNTLQGHQDA
+1564 LDGKLLNTLQGHQDA

-1599 TVKIWSV
+1599 TVKIWSA
-1606 DGKLLYTLTGH
+1606 DGKLIYTLNGH
-1617 TRRVNGVAWT
+1617 SRRVNGVAWS
-1627 PDSQAIAS
+1627 PDGKAIAS

-1673 LAASSDDKVKIWN
+1673 LAASSDDKVRIWK

-1695 KGYKDELT
+1695 KGDRNELT

-1713 LAAGSA
+1713 LAAGSG
-1719 NGAVILQNLADIQLE
+1719 NGTVIFRDLADIQLE
-1734 KLLTRSCD
+1734 KLLTRGCD
-1742 LLHDYLQTNQKVIK
+1742 LLHDYLQTNQKVMK

>member
-1 MVERHPQADV
+1 MVERHPQADI

-17 AIRNLGR
+17 ALRSLGR
-24 AIALSSGQFS
+24 AITLSSGQFS

-40 NYRVLQEQMLQQL
+40 NYRVLQERMLQRL
-53 DELSPEV
+53 EELSSGV
-60 HQIQKVVLPHNA
+60 HRIQKVVLSHNA

-79 HLQLLTQKN
+79 HLQLLNQDN

-102 GLDDLLRS
+102 GLDDLLSS

-117 FRKRHPFPMIVWV
+117 FRKRHPFPMIVWM
-130 NEEVLQKVA
+130 NEEVLQKVV

-149 ATPIQFEMTTEA
+149 ATPIRFEMTTES
-161 LLQFLQQE
+161 LLEFLQQE
-169 TDSLFATVLPTDAA
+169 TDSLFATVLSSDA
-183 SDFSPH
+183 
-189 VEKLTRNLTPPSLL
+189 T
-203 GKEENSKPLSLQ
+203 
-215 ERGLERDF
+215 
-223 SDRVKSQNVAQHQP
+223 QHQP
-237 PEVAKHYS
+237 PQIAKHYS
-245 TVEQVWKH
+245 TVEQVWEH

-262 ELHNRGISLEP
+262 ELHNRGITLEP
-273 ELDASLEFVF
+273 ELHASLEFVF
-283 GLDNYISDRINA
+283 GLDDYISDRINP
-295 ALNHFQQSLEVWQKL
+295 ALNHFQQSLQVWQQL
-310 AKRGDEGNEEDN
+310 AKKGDEGVGGVGGAGEAGEAG
-322 EVFSSPTPPNRP
+322 EAGGVFSSPTPPNRP

-341 GVLLFYIGLCYCR
+341 GILLFYIGLCYCR
-354 FAEQNQTENRRHWYT
+354 LAEQNQTENRRHWYT

-374 QQCLNVLQV
+374 QQCLTILQV
-383 AGRLDIVAGFINQL
+383 AGRPDIVAGFISQL

-403 LQEWEELQ
+403 LQEWQELQ

-422 TYGSQIE
+422 TYGSQIQ

-459 KLGEAQKQ
+459 KLGEAQKH

-487 AKAQRNLGELEVA
+487 AKAQRNIGELEVA
-500 REYLDKATKELSTAL
+500 REYLDKATKELPGAL
-515 ESSTHQY
+515 ESSAHQY
-522 DAHRYIRLLRRLRS
+522 DAHRYIRLLRTLRS

-613 RADQKLTVIH
+613 RADRKLTVIH
-623 GQSGVGKSSTVT
+623 GQSGVGKSSIVT

-664 RELGKSLSEAMSSDA
+664 RELGKSLSEAMSNDA
-679 SLAVYADIKSEAA
+679 SLAIYADIIPEAEAA
-692 IEAEVLP
+692 MEAETLP
-699 YSGTPLTILRILE
+699 YSDTPITILEILQ

-717 ADQHL
+717 ADNHL

-737 NSDRNQKQEFDKFIS
+737 YSDRNQKQEFDKFIS

-778 HLSALE
+778 HVSALE

-801 FTPEYA
+801 FSPEYA

-817 SQFNLEPALIDA
+817 SQLNLEPALIDA
-829 LIEDLSTEFGEVR
+829 LIEDLSTGFGEVR

-875 YIKELIKDCGPEN
+875 YLKELIKDCGPEN

-901 ESNNRPFKTRAELAA
+901 ESNNRPFKTRAELAT
-916 QLAELEDAE
+916 QLAELEDAS

-932 ILVRSGLVV
+932 ILVSSGLVV

-955 YLVSLIRYLQQQES
+955 YLVDLIRYLQQQES

-977 LRQKVEQSQAE
+977 LRYKVEQSQAE

-995 LSQKKQRS
+995 LSQNEQRS
-1003 KLVGSHPQPGLDLLT
+1003 QLVDPYPQQGLDLLT

-1025 REELSQLEIEH
+1025 REELSQLEIEQ

-1064 NRSLKMALTACVLAI
+1064 NRSLKIALTASVLAI

-1110 IDALKEALKAGR
+1110 IDALKESLKAGR
-1122 KLQQIIWVDSYTREQ
+1122 KLQQTVWVDSNTREQ

-1143 QAVSGVREYNR
+1143 QAVSGLREYNR
-1154 LEGHLSG
+1154 FDGHLSG
-1161 VNSVIF
+1161 INSVTF
-1167 SRDRTLIASASAD
+1167 SLDRTLIASASAD
-1180 NTIKLWRPD
+1180 TTIKLWHPD

-1195 LSGHDDVVNSVSFSP
+1195 LSGHEDVVNSVSFSP
-1210 DSQIIASA
+1210 DSQIVASA

-1226 WNRDGQLLAT
+1226 WSREGELLAT
-1236 LLGHQTVVNSVSFS
+1236 LVGHQGVVNSASFS

-1264 IKLWSRDGKLLKT
+1264 VKLWSRDGKLLKT
-1277 LQGHEGAILSV
+1277 LQGHNGAVLSV
-1288 AWSPDGQTIASGS
+1288 AWSTDGQTIASGS

-1306 KLWSRDGK
+1306 KLWNRDGK

-1325 VKSIAWSPDGKTLAS
+1325 VLSVAWSPDAQTIAS

-1350 NLEGKLLRT
+1350 NLDGKLLRT

-1372 SPDGKTMPTAGYAY
+1372 SRDGKAVSIRKASRREAMPYGLI

-1398 SSEGGLLG
+1398 SSEGMLLG

-1438 WHWDDVLLQKPKADN
+1438 WHLDDVLQRKPKADN
-1453 DDWVTSISFSPGDRT
+1453 NDWVTSISFSPDDRT

-1487 IRIFTGHQGQVWGV
+1487 LHTLTGHEGQVWGV
-1501 SFSPDG
+1501 SFSHDG
-1507 QAIASASK
+1507 QVIASASK

-1521 WSLDGKLL
+1521 WNRDGKLL
-1529 NTLQGH
+1529 NTLHGH
-1535 NDAVLGVAWSPD
+1535 DDTVLSVAWSPNSQV
-1547 GKAIASA
+1547 IASA
-1554 SKDKTVKLWS
+1554 SKDKTVKLWN

-1599 TVKIWSV
+1599 TVKIWNL
-1606 DGKLLYTLTGH
+1606 DGKLLYSLTGH
-1617 TRRVNGVAWT
+1617 SRRVNGVAWS
-1627 PDSQAIAS
+1627 PDGKAIAS
-1635 VSIDSTVKIWS
+1635 ASIDNTVKIWS
-1646 RDGDLLSNLAGDGD
+1646 RDGHLLNNLTGDGD
-1660 SFISVSFSPDGKT
+1660 SFISVSFSPDSKT
-1673 LAASSDDKVKIWN
+1673 LAASSDDKVRIWS

-1695 KGYKDELT
+1695 KGDKQELT
-1703 SVSFSHDGKT
+1703 SVSFSNDGKT
-1713 LAAGSA
+1713 LAAGSG
-1719 NGAVILQNLADIQLE
+1719 NGTVIFQNLADIELE
-1734 KLLTRSCD
+1734 KLLARGCN
-1742 LLHDYLQTNQKVIK
+1742 LLHDYLQTNQKVMK
-1756 SDRALCSGR
+1756 SDRDLCPSR

>member
-1 MVERHPQADV
+1 MVEGHLQADI

-17 AIRNLGR
+17 ALRSLGR
-24 AIALSSGQFS
+24 AITLSSGQFS

-40 NYRVLQEQMLQQL
+40 NYRVLQERMLQRL
-53 DELSPEV
+53 EEISSGV
-60 HQIQKVVLPHNA
+60 HRIQKVVLSHNA

-79 HLQLLTQKN
+79 HLQLLNQDN

-102 GLDDLLRS
+102 GLDDLLSS

-117 FRKRHPFPMIVWV
+117 FRKRHPFPLIVWM
-130 NEEVLQKVA
+130 NEEVLQKVV

-149 ATPIQFEMTTEA
+149 ATPIRFEMTTES

-183 SDFSPH
+183 
-189 VEKLTRNLTPPSLL
+189 
-203 GKEENSKPLSLQ
+203 
-215 ERGLERDF
+215 
-223 SDRVKSQNVAQHQP
+223 QHQAP
-237 PEVAKHYS
+237 QIAKHYF
-245 TVEQVWKH
+245 TVEQVWEH

-262 ELHNRGISLEP
+262 ELHNRGITLEP
-273 ELDASLEFVF
+273 ELHASLEFVF
-283 GLDNYISDRINA
+283 GLDNYISDRINT
-295 ALNHFQQSLEVWQKL
+295 ALNHFQQSLQVWQKL
-310 AKRGDEGNEEDN
+310 EERGNGGAGRDQ
-322 EVFSSPTPPNRP
+322 EVFSSPSPP
-334 SPLLLRQ
+334 SPPSLLLLRE

-354 FAEQNQTENRRHWYT
+354 LAEQNQTENRRHWYT

-374 QQCLNVLQV
+374 HQCLNILQV
-383 AGRLDIVAGFINQL
+383 AGRSDVVAGFIGQL

-422 TYGSQIE
+422 TYGIQIQ

-459 KLGEAQKQ
+459 KLGEAQKH
-467 NDPYNCLFPLL
+467 NDPSNCFFPLL

-500 REYLDKATKELSTAL
+500 REYLDKATKELPAAL
-515 ESSTHQY
+515 ESSAHQY
-522 DAHRYIRLLRRLRS
+522 DAHRYIRLLRTLRS

-568 AGRLQPQRQA
+568 AGRLQPQRQV

-585 PSGSSSVA
+585 SSGSSSVA

-623 GQSGVGKSSTVT
+623 GQSGVGKSSIVT

-650 IAVPVVL
+650 IAIPVVL

-664 RELGKSLSEAMSSDA
+664 RELGKSLDEAMSSDA
-679 SLAVYADIKSEAA
+679 SLAIYAEIMEEAA
-692 IEAEVLP
+692 IESEAVL
-699 YSGTPLTILRILE
+699 YSVTPITILRILQ

-717 ADQHL
+717 ADNHL

-737 NSDRNQKQEFDKFIS
+737 YSDRNQKQEFDKFIS

-759 VKVILSLREDY
+759 VKVILTLREDY

-778 HLSALE
+778 HISALE

-801 FTPEYA
+801 FSPEYA

-829 LIEDLSTEFGEVR
+829 LIEDLSTGFGEVR

-875 YIKELIKDCGPEN
+875 YLKELIKDCGPEN

-901 ESNNRPFKTRAELAA
+901 ESNNRPFKTRAELAV
-916 QLAELEDAE
+916 QLAELEDAS

-932 ILVRSGLVV
+932 ILVSSGLVV

-955 YLVSLIRYLQQQES
+955 YLVDLIRYLQQQES

-977 LRQKVEQSQAE
+977 LRYKVEQSQAE

-995 LSQKKQRS
+995 LSQNEQRS
-1003 KLVGSHPQPGLDLLT
+1003 QLVDPHPQQGLDLLT

-1025 REELSQLEIEH
+1025 REELSQLEIEQ
-1036 LRAELKEKELTAKLA
+1036 LRVELKEKELTAKLA

-1064 NRSLKMALTACVLAI
+1064 NRSLKIALTASVLAI

-1094 KTLSA
+1094 RTLSA

-1110 IDALKEALKAGR
+1110 IDALKEGLRAGK
-1122 KLQQIIWVDSYTREQ
+1122 KLQQTIWVDSNTREQ

-1143 QAVSGVREYNR
+1143 QAVSGLREYNR
-1154 LEGHLSG
+1154 LDGHISG
-1161 VNSVIF
+1161 VNSVTF
-1167 SRDRTLIASASAD
+1167 SLDRSLIASASAD
-1180 NTIKLWRPD
+1180 TTIQLWHLD
-1189 GSLVKT
+1189 GSLVNT
-1195 LSGHDDVVNSVSFSP
+1195 LSGHEDVVNNVSFSP

-1226 WNRDGQLLAT
+1226 WSREGQLLAT
-1236 LLGHQTVVNSVSFS
+1236 LLGHQGVVNSVSFS

-1256 ASASSDKT
+1256 ASASTDKT
-1264 IKLWSRDGKLLKT
+1264 VKLWNRDGKLLKT
-1277 LQGHEGAILSV
+1277 LLLHDGAVLSV
-1288 AWSPDGQTIASGS
+1288 AWSTDGQTIASGS

-1306 KLWSRDGK
+1306 KLWNRDGQ
-1314 LLKTFQGHDDA
+1314 LLKTLLLHDDA
-1325 VKSIAWSPDGKTLAS
+1325 VLSVAWSPNAKTIAS

-1372 SPDGKTMPTAGYAY
+1372 SRDGNMI

-1398 SSEGGLLG
+1398 SFEGVLLG

-1438 WHWDDVLLQKPKADN
+1438 WHLDGVLLRKPKADN
-1453 DDWVTSISFSPGDRT
+1453 NDWVTSISFSPDDRT
-1468 LAAASRDKTIKLF
+1468 LAAANRDKTIKLF
-1481 SRDGKL
+1481 SREGKL
-1487 IRIFTGHQGQVWGV
+1487 LRTFTGHEGQVWGV

-1507 QAIASASK
+1507 QVIASASK

-1521 WSLDGKLL
+1521 WSGDGKLI

-1535 NDAVLGVAWSPD
+1535 TSTVLSVAWSPNSRV
-1547 GKAIASA
+1547 IASA

-1564 RDGKLLNTLQGHQDA
+1564 RDGKLLNTLQGHEDA
-1579 VNWVSFSPDGK
+1579 VNWVSFSPDAK

-1599 TVKIWSV
+1599 TVKIWSLE
-1606 DGKLLYTLTGH
+1606 GKLLYSLDGH
-1617 TRRVNGVAWT
+1617 SRRVNGVAWS
-1627 PDSQAIAS
+1627 PDGQAIAS
-1635 VSIDSTVKIWS
+1635 ASIDSTVKIWS
-1646 RDGDLLSNLAGDGD
+1646 RDGHLLNNLTGDGD

-1673 LAASSDDKVKIWN
+1673 LAASSDDKVRIWN

-1695 KGYKDELT
+1695 KGDKQELT
-1703 SVSFSHDGKT
+1703 SVSFSNDGKT
-1713 LAAGSA
+1713 LAAGSG
-1719 NGAVILQNLADIQLE
+1719 NGTVIFQNLADIELE
-1734 KLLTRSCD
+1734 KLLARGCN
-1742 LLHDYLQTNQKVIK
+1742 LLHDYLKTNQKVMK
-1756 SDRALCSGR
+1756 GDSTALASPRASGSANARGDRALCSSR

>member
-1 MVERHPQADV
+1 MVERHQQADI

-17 AIRNLGR
+17 ALRSLGR
-24 AIALSSGQFS
+24 AITLSSGQFS

-40 NYRVLQEQMLQQL
+40 NYRVLQELMLQRL
-53 DELSPEV
+53 EEISSGV
-60 HQIQKVVLPHNA
+60 HQIQKVILPHNA

-79 HLQLLTQKN
+79 HLQLVTEEN

-97 LESVD
+97 LELVD
-102 GLDDLLRS
+102 GIDDLLRS

-117 FRKRHPFPMIVWV
+117 FRKRHPFPMILWV
-130 NEEVLQKVA
+130 NEEVLQKIT

-149 ATPIQFEMTTEA
+149 ATPIRFEMTTQS
-161 LLQFLQQE
+161 LRQFLQQE
-169 TDSLFATVLPTDAA
+169 TDSLFATVLPSDA
-183 SDFSPH
+183 
-189 VEKLTRNLTPPSLL
+189 
-203 GKEENSKPLSLQ
+203 G
-215 ERGLERDF
+215 
-223 SDRVKSQNVAQHQP
+223 QHQP
-237 PEVAKHYS
+237 PQVAKHYL
-245 TVEQVWKH
+245 TVEQVWKN
-253 SYELHFAIR
+253 SYELHFAIE
-262 ELHNRGISLEP
+262 ELHNRGITLEP
-273 ELDASLEFVF
+273 ELHASLEFVF
-283 GLDNYISDRINA
+283 GLDNYISDRIST
-295 ALNHFQQSLEVWQKL
+295 ALSHFQQSLKVWQKL
-310 AKRGDEGNEEDN
+310 EEIGNRGVGGDEGVEEVGGD
-322 EVFSSPTPPNRP
+322 EGVFSSSAPPNRP

-341 GVLLFYIGLCYCR
+341 GVLQFYIGLCYCR
-354 FAEQNQTENRRHWYT
+354 LAEQNQTENRRHWYT

-383 AGRLDIVAGFINQL
+383 AGRLDIVAGFISQL

-422 TYGSQIE
+422 TYGSQIQ

-459 KLGEAQKQ
+459 KLAEAQKQ

-478 LGQIYYLVL
+478 LGQIYYLLL
-487 AKAQRNLGELEVA
+487 AKAQRNLGELVIA
-500 REYLDKATKELSTAL
+500 HEYLEKATKELPASL
-515 ESSTHQY
+515 ESSAHQY
-522 DAHRYIRLLRRLRS
+522 DAHRYIRLLRTLRS

-578 TNPALMS
+578 TNPALMA

-664 RELGKSLSEAMSSDA
+664 RELGKSLSEAMFSDA
-679 SLAVYADIKSEAA
+679 SLAIYADIKLEAA
-692 IEAEVLP
+692 EALP
-699 YSGTPLTILRILE
+699 YSDTPITIVRIIQ
-712 QLKEN
+712 QLKQN
-717 ADQHL
+717 ADNHL

-737 NSDRNQKQEFDKFIS
+737 YSDRKQKQEFDKFIS

-801 FTPEYA
+801 FSPEYA
-807 KAIIRKLTER
+807 KAIIQKLTER

-875 YIKELIKDCGPEN
+875 YLKELIKDCGPEN

-916 QLAELEDAE
+916 QLAELEDPG
-925 KLELVLE
+925 KLELVLD
-932 ILVRSGLVV
+932 ILVSSGLVV

-955 YLVSLIRYLQQQES
+955 YLVNLIRYLQQQES

-977 LRQKVEQSQAE
+977 LRQKVEQSQTE

-995 LSQKKQRS
+995 LSQNEQRS
-1003 KLVGSHPQPGLDLLT
+1003 KLVDPYPQQGLDLLT

-1025 REELSQLEIEH
+1025 REELSQLEIEQ

-1064 NRSLKMALTACVLAI
+1064 NRSLKIALTASVLAI

-1110 IDALKEALKAGR
+1110 IDALKDGLRAGR
-1122 KLQQIIWVDSYTREQ
+1122 KLQQTVWIDSYTKEQ

-1143 QAVSGVREYNR
+1143 QAVSGLREYNR
-1154 LEGHLSG
+1154 LEGHISG
-1161 VNSVIF
+1161 VNSATF
-1167 SRDRTLIASASAD
+1167 SPDRSLIASASAD
-1180 NTIKLWRPD
+1180 TTIKLWLPD
-1189 GSLVKT
+1189 GSLFKT
-1195 LSGHDDVVNSVSFSP
+1195 LSGHED
-1210 DSQIIASA
+1210 
-1218 SQDKTVKL
+1218 
-1226 WNRDGQLLAT
+1226 
-1236 LLGHQTVVNSVSFS
+1236 VVNSVSFS

-1256 ASASSDKT
+1256 ASASQDKTVKLWSRGGVLLVTLLGHKGVVNSVSFSPDGQLIASASTDKT
-1264 IKLWSRDGKLLKT
+1264 IKLWSQDGKLLKT
-1277 LQGHEGAILSV
+1277 LQGNDGAVLSV
-1288 AWSPDGQTIASGS
+1288 AWSSDGQTIASGS

-1314 LLKTFQGHDDA
+1314 LLKTLQGHEDA
-1325 VKSIAWSPDGKTLAS
+1325 VKSVAWSTDGKTIAS

-1350 NLEGKLLRT
+1350 NLSGKLVRT

-1372 SPDGKTMPTAGYAY
+1372 SRDGKTI

-1398 SSEGGLLG
+1398 NFEGVLLG

-1438 WHWDDVLLQKPKADN
+1438 WHWDDVLLRKPKADN
-1453 DDWVTSISFSPGDRT
+1453 DDWITSISFSPSDRT
-1468 LAAASRDKTIKLF
+1468 LAAASRDKTVKLF
-1481 SRDGKL
+1481 SQDGKL
-1487 IRIFTGHQGQVWGV
+1487 LRTFTGHKGQVWGV

-1521 WSLDGKLL
+1521 WSVDGKLL

-1535 NDAVLGVAWSPD
+1535 NSTILGVAWSPN
-1547 GKAIASA
+1547 GQVIASA

-1564 RDGKLLNTLQGHQDA
+1564 RDGKLLKTLQGHQDA
-1579 VNWVSFSPDGK
+1579 VNWVSFSPDGN

-1599 TVKIWSV
+1599 TVKIWSL
-1606 DGKLLYTLTGH
+1606 DGKLLHTLIGH
-1617 TRRVNGVAWT
+1617 SRRVNGVAWS
-1627 PDSQAIAS
+1627 PDSQTIAS
-1635 VSIDSTVKIWS
+1635 ASIDSTVKLWS
-1646 RDGDLLSNLAGDGD
+1646 RDGDILNTLAGDGD

-1673 LAASSDDKVKIWN
+1673 LAASSDDKVRIWN

-1695 KGYKDELT
+1695 KGYEAELT

-1713 LAAGSA
+1713 LAAGSG
-1719 NGAVILQNLADIQLE
+1719 NGTVIFQNLADIQLE
-1734 KLLTRSCD
+1734 KLLGRGCN

-1756 SDRALCSGR
+1756 SDRSLCPGR

>member
-1 MVERHPQADV
+1 MVEGHPQADI

-17 AIRNLGR
+17 ALRSLGR

-40 NYRVLQEQMLQQL
+40 NYRILQERMLHRL
-53 DELSPEV
+53 EEISSGV
-60 HQIQKVVLPHNA
+60 HRIEKVVLSHNA

-79 HLQLLTQKN
+79 HLQLLTEDD

-117 FRKRHPFPMIVWV
+117 FRKRHPFPMIVWM
-130 NEEVLQKVA
+130 NEEVLQKVV

-149 ATPIQFEMTTEA
+149 ATPIRFEMTTHS

-183 SDFSPH
+183 
-189 VEKLTRNLTPPSLL
+189 
-203 GKEENSKPLSLQ
+203 
-215 ERGLERDF
+215 
-223 SDRVKSQNVAQHQP
+223 QHQAP
-237 PEVAKHYS
+237 QIAKHYF
-245 TVEQVWKH
+245 TVEQVWEH

-262 ELHNRGISLEP
+262 ELHNRGITLEP
-273 ELDASLEFVF
+273 ELHASLEFVF
-283 GLDNYISDRINA
+283 GLDNYISDRINT
-295 ALNHFQQSLEVWQKL
+295 ALNHFQQSLQVWQKL
-310 AKRGDEGNEEDN
+310 EERGNKGAGRGE
-322 EVFSSPTPPNRP
+322 EVFSSPSPP
-334 SPLLLRQ
+334 SPPSLLLLRE

-374 QQCLNVLQV
+374 HQCLNILQV
-383 AGRLDIVAGFINQL
+383 AGRSDVVAGFIGQL

-422 TYGSQIE
+422 TYGSQIQ

-459 KLGEAQKQ
+459 KLGEAQKH
-467 NDPYNCLFPLL
+467 NDPSNCFFPLL

-500 REYLDKATKELSTAL
+500 REYLDKATKELPAAL
-515 ESSTHQY
+515 ESSAHQY
-522 DAHRYIRLLRRLRS
+522 DAHRYIRLLRTLRS

-568 AGRLQPQRQA
+568 AGRLQPQRQV

-585 PSGSSSVA
+585 SSGSSSVA

-623 GQSGVGKSSTVT
+623 GQSGVGKSSIVT

-650 IAVPVVL
+650 IAIPVVL

-664 RELGKSLSEAMSSDA
+664 RELGKSLDEAMSSDA
-679 SLAVYADIKSEAA
+679 SLAIYADIMAEAA
-692 IEAEVLP
+692 IESEALP
-699 YSGTPLTILRILE
+699 YSVTPITILRILQ

-717 ADQHL
+717 ADNHL

-737 NSDRNQKQEFDKFIS
+737 YSDRNQKQEFDKFIS
-752 DCLNIPF
+752 NCLNIPF
-759 VKVILSLREDY
+759 VKVIFTLREDY

-778 HLSALE
+778 HISALE

-801 FTPEYA
+801 FSPEYA

-829 LIEDLSTEFGEVR
+829 LIEDLSTTFGEVR

-875 YIKELIKDCGPEN
+875 YLKELIKDCGPEN

-916 QLAELEDAE
+916 QLAELEDAN

-932 ILVRSGLVV
+932 ILVSSGLVV

-955 YLVSLIRYLQQQES
+955 YLVDLIRYLQQQES

-977 LRQKVEQSQAE
+977 LRYKVEQSQAE

-995 LSQKKQRS
+995 LSQNEQRS
-1003 KLVGSHPQPGLDLLT
+1003 QLIDPHPQQGLDLLT

-1025 REELSQLEIEH
+1025 REELSQLEIEQ
-1036 LRAELKEKELTAKLA
+1036 LRVELKEKELTAKLA

-1064 NRSLKMALTACVLAI
+1064 NRSLKIALTASVLAI

-1110 IDALKEALKAGR
+1110 IDALKEGLRAGK
-1122 KLQQIIWVDSYTREQ
+1122 KLQQTIWVDSYTREQ

-1143 QAVSGVREYNR
+1143 QAVFGLREYNR
-1154 LEGHLSG
+1154 LDGHISG
-1161 VNSVIF
+1161 VNSTTF
-1167 SRDRTLIASASAD
+1167 SLVPPWGWRSHRSLIASASAD
-1180 NTIKLWRPD
+1180 TTIKLWHLD
-1189 GSLVKT
+1189 GRLVNT
-1195 LSGHDDVVNSVSFSP
+1195 LSGHEDVVNNVSFSP

-1226 WNRDGQLLAT
+1226 WSREGQLLAT
-1236 LLGHQTVVNSVSFS
+1236 LLGHQGVVNSVSFS
-1250 PDGQII
+1250 PDGQLI
-1256 ASASSDKT
+1256 ASASTDKT
-1264 IKLWSRDGKLLKT
+1264 VKLWNRDGKLLKT
-1277 LQGHEGAILSV
+1277 LLLHDGAVLSV
-1288 AWSPDGQTIASGS
+1288 AWSTDGQTIASGS

-1306 KLWSRDGK
+1306 KLWNRDGQ
-1314 LLKTFQGHDDA
+1314 LLKTLQGHEDA
-1325 VKSIAWSPDGKTLAS
+1325 VLSVAWSPNAKTIAS

-1345 TIKLW
+1345 TTKLW

-1372 SPDGKTMPTAGYAY
+1372 SRDGNMI

-1398 SSEGGLLG
+1398 SFEGVLLG

-1438 WHWDDVLLQKPKADN
+1438 WHLDGVLLRKPKADN
-1453 DDWVTSISFSPGDRT
+1453 NDWVTSISFSPDDRT
-1468 LAAASRDKTIKLF
+1468 LAAANRDKTIKLF

-1487 IRIFTGHQGQVWGV
+1487 LRTFTGHEGQVWGV

-1507 QAIASASK
+1507 QVIASASK

-1521 WSLDGKLL
+1521 WSGDGKLI

-1535 NDAVLGVAWSPD
+1535 TSTVLSVAWSPNSQV
-1547 GKAIASA
+1547 IASA

-1564 RDGKLLNTLQGHQDA
+1564 RDGKLLNTLQGHEDA
-1579 VNWVSFSPDGK
+1579 VNWASFSPDGK

-1599 TVKIWSV
+1599 TVKIWIE
-1606 DGKLLYTLTGH
+1606 GKLLYSLNGH
-1617 TRRVNGVAWT
+1617 SRRVNGVAWS
-1627 PDSQAIAS
+1627 PDGQAIAS
-1635 VSIDSTVKIWS
+1635 ASIDSTVKIWN
-1646 RDGDLLSNLAGDGD
+1646 RDGNLLNNLAGDGD
-1660 SFISVSFSPDGKT
+1660 SFISVSFSPDGKS
-1673 LAASSDDKVKIWN
+1673 LAASSDDKVRIWN

-1695 KGYKDELT
+1695 KGDKQELT
-1703 SVSFSHDGKT
+1703 SVSFSNDGKT
-1713 LAAGSA
+1713 LAAGSG
-1719 NGAVILQNLADIQLE
+1719 NGTVIFQNLADIELE
-1734 KLLTRSCD
+1734 KLLARGCN
-1742 LLHDYLQTNQKVIK
+1742 LLHDYLQTNQKVMK
-1756 SDRALCSGR
+1756 SDRALCSSR

>member
-1 MVERHPQADV
+1 MVERHPQADI

-17 AIRNLGR
+17 ALRSLGR

-40 NYRVLQEQMLQQL
+40 NYRVLQELMLQRL
-53 DELSPEV
+53 EELSSGV
-60 HQIQKVVLPHNA
+60 HHIQKVILPHNA

-79 HLQLLTQKN
+79 HLQLVTEEN

-102 GLDDLLRS
+102 GIDDLLRS

-130 NEEVLQKVA
+130 NEEVLQKVV

-149 ATPIQFEMTTEA
+149 ATPIRFEMTTQS
-161 LLQFLQQE
+161 LRQFLQQE
-169 TDSLFATVLPTDAA
+169 TDALFATVLPSDA
-183 SDFSPH
+183 
-189 VEKLTRNLTPPSLL
+189 
-203 GKEENSKPLSLQ
+203 G
-215 ERGLERDF
+215 
-223 SDRVKSQNVAQHQP
+223 QHQP
-237 PEVAKHYS
+237 PQVAKHYF
-245 TVEQVWKH
+245 TVEQVWKN
-253 SYELHFAIR
+253 SYELHFAIE
-262 ELHNRGISLEP
+262 ELHNRGITLEP
-273 ELDASLEFVF
+273 ELHASLEFVF
-283 GLDNYISDRINA
+283 GLDNYISDRIST
-295 ALNHFQQSLEVWQKL
+295 ALSHFQQSLQVWQKL
-310 AKRGDEGNEEDN
+310 EEIGGAGERGGRGAGGDER
-322 EVFSSPTPPNRP
+322 VFYSSAPPSPP
-334 SPLLLRQ
+334 SPLPLRQ
-341 GVLLFYIGLCYCR
+341 GILLFYIGLCYCR

-383 AGRLDIVAGFINQL
+383 AGRLDVVAGFISQL

-422 TYGSQIE
+422 TYGSQIQ

-459 KLGEAQKQ
+459 KLGEAQKH

-478 LGQIYYLVL
+478 LAQIYYLVL
-487 AKAQRNLGELEVA
+487 AKAQRNLGELVIA
-500 REYLDKATKELSTAL
+500 HEYLEKATKELSAAL
-515 ESSTHQY
+515 ESSAHQY
-522 DAHRYIRLLRRLRS
+522 DAHRYIRLLRTLRS

-585 PSGSSSVA
+585 HSGSSSVA

-623 GQSGVGKSSTVT
+623 GQSGVGKSSIVT

-664 RELGKSLSEAMSSDA
+664 RELEKSLSEAMTHDA
-679 SLAVYADIKSEAA
+679 SLAVYTDIKLEAN
-692 IEAEVLP
+692 IETAEVLP
-699 YSGTPLTILRILE
+699 YSPTPITIIRILQ
-712 QLKEN
+712 QLKQN
-717 ADQHL
+717 ADNHL

-737 NSDRNQKQEFDKFIS
+737 YSDRKQKQEFDKFIS

-801 FTPEYA
+801 FSPEYA
-807 KAIIRKLTER
+807 KAIIQKLTER

-875 YIKELIKDCGPEN
+875 YLKELIKDCGPEN

-916 QLAELEDAE
+916 QLAELEDAS
-925 KLELVLE
+925 KLELVLD

-955 YLVSLIRYLQQQES
+955 YLVDLIRYLQQQES

-977 LRQKVEQSQAE
+977 LRYKVEQSKAE

-1003 KLVGSHPQPGLDLLT
+1003 ILVESHPQQGLDLLT

-1025 REELSQLEIEH
+1025 REELSQLQIEQ

-1064 NRSLKMALTACVLAI
+1064 NRSLKIALTASVLAI

-1110 IDALKEALKAGR
+1110 IDSLKEALRAGR
-1122 KLQQIIWVDSYTREQ
+1122 KLQQIVWVDSYTREQ

-1143 QAVSGVREYNR
+1143 QAVSGLKEYNR

-1161 VNSVIF
+1161 VNNATF
-1167 SRDRTLIASASAD
+1167 SPDRSLIASASAD
-1180 NTIKLWRPD
+1180 TTIKLWLPD
-1189 GSLVKT
+1189 GSLFKT
-1195 LSGHDDVVNSVSFSP
+1195 LSGHED
-1210 DSQIIASA
+1210 
-1218 SQDKTVKL
+1218 
-1226 WNRDGQLLAT
+1226 
-1236 LLGHQTVVNSVSFS
+1236 VVNSVSFS

-1256 ASASSDKT
+1256 ASASQDKT
-1264 IKLWSRDGKLLKT
+1264 VKLWSREGVLLVTLLGHQGVVNSASFSPDGQIIASASTDKTVKLWSRDGKLLKT
-1277 LQGHEGAILSV
+1277 LPGHDGAVLSV
-1288 AWSPDGQTIASGS
+1288 AWSTDGQTIASGS

-1314 LLKTFQGHDDA
+1314 LLKTLQGHEDA
-1325 VKSIAWSPDGKTLAS
+1325 VKNVAWSPDGQIIAS

-1372 SPDGKTMPTAGYAY
+1372 SRDGNTI

-1398 SSEGGLLG
+1398 SFEGVLLG

-1438 WHWDDVLLQKPKADN
+1438 WHWDDVLLRKPKADN
-1453 DDWVTSISFSPGDRT
+1453 DDWITSISFSPGDRT
-1468 LAAASRDKTIKLF
+1468 LAAGSRDKTVKLF
-1481 SRDGKL
+1481 SREGKL
-1487 IRIFTGHQGQVWGV
+1487 LRTFTGHEGQVWGV
-1501 SFSPDG
+1501 NFSPDG
-1507 QAIASASK
+1507 KVIASASK
-1515 DKTVKL
+1515 DQTVKL
-1521 WSLDGKLL
+1521 WSADGKLL

-1535 NDAVLGVAWSPD
+1535 NSTVLSVAWSPNSQV
-1547 GKAIASA
+1547 IASA

-1564 RDGKLLNTLQGHQDA
+1564 RDGKLLNTFQGHKDA

-1599 TVKIWSV
+1599 TLKIWSLQ
-1606 DGKLLYTLTGH
+1606 GKLLYTLIGH
-1617 TRRVNGVAWT
+1617 SRRVNGVAWS
-1627 PDSQAIAS
+1627 PDSQEIAS
-1635 VSIDSTVKIWS
+1635 VSIDSTVKLWS
-1646 RDGDLLSNLAGDGD
+1646 RDGDLLNTLAGDGD

-1673 LAASSDDKVKIWN
+1673 LAASSDDKVRIWN
-1686 REGTLLIAL
+1686 REGTLLITL
-1695 KGYKDELT
+1695 KGYEAELT
-1703 SVSFSHDGKT
+1703 SVSFSPDGKT
-1713 LAAGSA
+1713 LAAGSG
-1719 NGAVILQNLADIQLE
+1719 NGTVIFQNLADIQLD
-1734 KLLTRSCD
+1734 KLLARGCY
-1742 LLHDYLQTNQKVIK
+1742 LLHDYLQTNQKVMK
-1756 SDRALCSGR
+1756 SDSGALASPRASGSVNTKGDRALCSGR

>member
-1 MVERHPQADV
+1 MVERHPQVDV
-11 RAANER
+11 RAANEQALR
-17 AIRNLGR
+17 SLGR
-24 AIALSSGQFS
+24 AITLSSGQFS

-40 NYRVLQEQMLQQL
+40 NYRALQERMLQRL
-53 DELSPEV
+53 EELSSGG
-60 HQIQKVVLPHNA
+60 HQILKVVLPHNA

-79 HLQLLTQKN
+79 HLQLLTEDR

-102 GLDDLLRS
+102 GIDDLLRS

-117 FRKRHPFPMIVWV
+117 FRKRHPFPMILWV
-130 NEEVLQKVA
+130 NEEILQKVV

-149 ATPIQFEMTTEA
+149 ATPIRFEMTTQS

-169 TDSLFATVLPTDAA
+169 TDSLFATVLLSDA
-183 SDFSPH
+183 
-189 VEKLTRNLTPPSLL
+189 
-203 GKEENSKPLSLQ
+203 
-215 ERGLERDF
+215 
-223 SDRVKSQNVAQHQP
+223 AQHQNLQ
-237 PEVAKHYS
+237 VAKHYS
-245 TVEQVWKH
+245 TVEQVWEH

-262 ELHNRGISLEP
+262 ELHNRGITLEP
-273 ELDASLEFVF
+273 ELYASLEFVF
-283 GLDNYISDRINA
+283 GLDNYISDRINK
-295 ALNHFQQSLEVWQKL
+295 ALNHFQQSLQVWQKL
-310 AKRGDEGNEEDN
+310 AETEKAGTGGNEG
-322 EVFSSPTPPNRP
+322 VFSSFMPPNRP

-341 GVLLFYIGLCYCR
+341 GILLFYIGLCYCR
-354 FAEQNQTENRRHWYT
+354 FAEQNQTENRRHWNT

-374 QQCLNVLQV
+374 QQCLNILQV

-411 TVAQKSLELHQ
+411 TVAQNSLELHQ
-422 TYGSQIE
+422 TYGSQIQ

-487 AKAQRNLGELEVA
+487 AKAQRNLGELVVA
-500 REYLDKATKELSTAL
+500 HEYLDKATKELPAAL
-515 ESSTHQY
+515 ENSAHQY
-522 DAHRYIRLLRRLRS
+522 DAHRYIRLLRTLRS

-541 GRYLEAYYIRQKR
+541 GRYLEAYCIRQKR

-578 TNPALMS
+578 TNPALMA

-664 RELGKSLSEAMSSDA
+664 RELGKSLSEAIFCDA
-679 SLAVYADIKSEAA
+679 SLAIYADIKPEAA
-692 IEAEVLP
+692 IEPEVLP
-699 YSGTPLTILRILE
+699 YSGTPVTILRILQ

-717 ADQHL
+717 ADNHL

-737 NSDRNQKQEFDKFIS
+737 YSDRNQKQEFDKFIS

-801 FTPEYA
+801 FSPEYA

-875 YIKELIKDCGPEN
+875 YLKELIKDCGPEN

-916 QLAELEDAE
+916 QLAELEDAG
-925 KLELVLE
+925 KLELVLD
-932 ILVRSGLVV
+932 ILVSSGLVV

-955 YLVSLIRYLQQQES
+955 YLVDLIRYLQQQES

-977 LRQKVEQSQAE
+977 LRYKVEQSKAE

-995 LSQKKQRS
+995 LQNKQRS
-1003 KLVGSHPQPGLDLLT
+1003 KFVVPHTQQGLDLLT
-1018 ELRELHK
+1018 ELRELQK
-1025 REELSQLEIEH
+1025 REELSQLEIEQ

-1051 ESQKKQRLSEAQL
+1051 ESQEQQRLSEAKL
-1064 NRSLKMALTACVLAI
+1064 NRSLKIALTASVLAI
-1079 LGLSVSIVTAVDSEI
+1079 LGLSVSIVTAIDSEI
-1094 KTLSA
+1094 KTLSV

-1110 IDALKEALKAGR
+1110 IDALKEGLKAGK
-1122 KLQQIIWVDSYTREQ
+1122 KLQQTVWVDSYTREQ

-1154 LEGHLSG
+1154 LEGHISG
-1161 VNSVIF
+1161 VNSVTF
-1167 SRDRTLIASASAD
+1167 SSDRDRSLIASASAD

-1210 DSQIIASA
+1210 DSQILASA
-1218 SQDKTVKL
+1218 SQDKTIKL
-1226 WNRDGQLLAT
+1226 WSREGQLLAT
-1236 LLGHQTVVNSVSFS
+1236 LLGHQAVVNSVSFS

-1256 ASASSDKT
+1256 ASASTDKT
-1264 IKLWSRDGKLLKT
+1264 VKLWSREGKLLKT
-1277 LQGHEGAILSV
+1277 LQGHNGAVLGV
-1288 AWSPDGQTIASGS
+1288 AWSTDGQTLASGS

-1314 LLKTFQGHDDA
+1314 LLNTLQGHEDA
-1325 VKSIAWSPDGKTLAS
+1325 IKSVAWSPDGQTIAS

-1350 NLEGKLLRT
+1350 NLKGKLLRN
-1359 LSGHSAGVTSVSF
+1359 LSGHSAGVTSVTF
-1372 SPDGKTMPTAGYAY
+1372 SPDGKTI

-1398 SSEGGLLG
+1398 SSEGVLLG

-1417 VSFSPDGRTLASA
+1417 ISFSPDGRTLASA

-1438 WHWDDVLLQKPKADN
+1438 WHWDDVLLRKPKADN

-1468 LAAASRDKTIKLF
+1468 LAAASRDKTVKIF
-1481 SRDGKL
+1481 SLDGKL
-1487 IRIFTGHQGQVWGV
+1487 LRTFTGHKGQVWGV
-1501 SFSPDG
+1501 SFSPHG
-1507 QAIASASK
+1507 QVIASASK

-1521 WSLDGKLL
+1521 WSDDGQLL

-1535 NDAVLGVAWSPD
+1535 NDAVLGVAWSPN
-1547 GKAIASA
+1547 GQVIASA

-1564 RDGKLLNTLQGHQDA
+1564 RNGQLLNTLQGHQDA

-1617 TRRVNGVAWT
+1617 IRRVNGVAWS

-1646 RDGDLLSNLAGDGD
+1646 RDGELLNNLTGDGD

-1673 LAASSDDKVKIWN
+1673 LVASSDDNMRLWN

-1703 SVSFSHDGKT
+1703 SVTFSHDGKT

-1719 NGAVILQNLADIQLE
+1719 NGTVILQNLADIQLE
-1734 KLLTRSCD
+1734 KLLAQGCH
-1742 LLHDYLQTNQKVIK
+1742 LLHDYLQTNQKVMN
-1756 SDRALCSGR
+1756 SDRALCSSR

>member
-1 MVERHPQADV
+1 MVERHPQADI
-11 RAANER
+11 RANNER
-17 AIRNLGR
+17 ALRSLGR
-24 AIALSSGQFS
+24 AIALSNGQFS

-40 NYRVLQEQMLQQL
+40 DYRVLQEEMLQRL
-53 DELSPEV
+53 EEMSSGLY
-60 HQIQKVVLPHNA
+60 QIQKVVLPHNA
-72 RSLYTSI
+72 RSLYTTI
-79 HLQLLTQKN
+79 HLQLVTRDQ

-97 LESVD
+97 LELVD
-102 GLDDLLRS
+102 ELDDFLRS

-117 FRKRHPFPMIVWV
+117 FRKRHPFPIIVWM
-130 NEEVLQKVA
+130 NDEVLQKVV

-149 ATPIQFEMTTEA
+149 ATPIHFEMTTRS

-169 TDSLFATVLPTDAA
+169 TDSLFAKVLPKNTAQPQA
-183 SDFSPH
+183 PKF
-189 VEKLTRNLTPPSLL
+189 T
-203 GKEENSKPLSLQ
+203 EN
-215 ERGLERDF
+215 
-223 SDRVKSQNVAQHQP
+223 
-237 PEVAKHYS
+237 YS
-245 TVEQVWKH
+245 TLEQVWEH
-253 SYELHFAIR
+253 NYELHFAIR
-262 ELHNRGISLEP
+262 ELQNRGITLEP
-273 ELDASLEFVF
+273 ELHASLEFVF
-283 GLDNYISDRINA
+283 GLDNYVSDRINI
-295 ALNHFQQSLEVWQKL
+295 ALSHFQKSLQVWQKL
-310 AKRGDEGNEEDN
+310 GESEGGKGENEKLPLSPLLPAP
-322 EVFSSPTPPNRP
+322 FSSPSPP
-334 SPLLLRQ
+334 SPPSPILLRQ
-341 GVLLFYIGLCYCR
+341 GILLFYLGLCCCR
-354 FAEQNQTENRRHWYT
+354 LAEQNQAENRRHWLA

-374 QQCLNVLQV
+374 QQCLNILQI
-383 AGRLDIVAGFINQL
+383 AGCINIVAEFIGQL
-397 AEVLQY
+397 AEVLQN
-403 LQEWEELQ
+403 LQDWEQLQ
-411 TVAQKSLELHQ
+411 IVAQRSLELHQ
-422 TYGSQIE
+422 IYGNQIQ

-478 LGQIYYLVL
+478 LAQIYYLIL
-487 AKAQRNLGELEVA
+487 AKAQRNLGEQEVA
-500 REYLDKATKELSTAL
+500 REYLEKATKELPEAL
-515 ESSTHQY
+515 EYSAHQY
-522 DAHRYIRLLRRLRS
+522 DAHRYIRLLRTLRS

-578 TNPALMS
+578 TNPALML
-585 PSGSSSVA
+585 PAGSSSVA
-593 LEIAASGR
+593 LEIGASGR

-664 RELGKSLSEAMSSDA
+664 RELGKSLSEAMSQ
-679 SLAVYADIKSEAA
+679 IKGEAA
-692 IEAEVLP
+692 IQPEVLP
-699 YSGTPLTILRILE
+699 ESVTPSSIMNILQQLE
-712 QLKEN
+712 KNAEN
-717 ADQHL
+717 HL

-737 NSDRNQKQEFDKFIS
+737 YSDRHQKQAFDKFIS
-752 DCLNIPF
+752 DCLQIPF

-778 HLSALE
+778 HLSSLE
-784 AINNNILDKH
+784 AINNNILDNN

-801 FTPEYA
+801 FSPEYA
-807 KAIIRKLTER
+807 KAIIKKLTER
-817 SQFNLEPALIDA
+817 SQLHLEPALIDA
-829 LIEDLSTEFGEVR
+829 LIADLSTEFGEVR

-916 QLAELEDAE
+916 QLTELEDAS
-925 KLELVLE
+925 KLELVLD

-955 YLVSLIRYLQQQES
+955 YLVDLIRYLQQQES

-995 LSQKKQRS
+995 LSQKKQPT
-1003 KLVGSHPQPGLDLLT
+1003 KLIDTHPQQGLGFLT
-1018 ELRELHK
+1018 ELRELQK
-1025 REELSQLEIEH
+1025 REELSQLEIEQ

-1051 ESQKKQRLSEAQL
+1051 ESQEKQRLSEAKL
-1064 NRSLKMALTACVLAI
+1064 NRSLKIALTASVLAI
-1079 LGLSVSIVTAVDSEI
+1079 FGLSVSIVTAIDSEI
-1094 KTLSA
+1094 KTLSV

-1110 IDALKEALKAGR
+1110 IDALKEGLKAGK
-1122 KLQQIIWVDSYTREQ
+1122 KLQQTIWVDSNTKEQ
-1137 VQTALY
+1137 VLTALY

-1154 LEGHLSG
+1154 FDGHISG

-1167 SRDRTLIASASAD
+1167 SRERSLIASASAD
-1180 NTIKLWRPD
+1180 TTIKLWRLD

-1195 LSGHDDVVNSVSFSP
+1195 LSGHEDVVNSISFSP

-1226 WNRDGQLLAT
+1226 WNYENGQLLAT
-1236 LLGHQTVVNSVSFS
+1236 LVGHQAVVNSVSFS
-1250 PDGQII
+1250 PDSQLI
-1256 ASASSDKT
+1256 ASASTDKT
-1264 IKLWSRDGKLLKT
+1264 IKLWTQDGKLLKT
-1277 LQGHEGAILSV
+1277 LEGHSSALLAVAWSPDGQIIASGSADNTIKLWSREGELLKTFPGHNDAVLSV
-1288 AWSPDGQTIASGS
+1288 AWSPDGKTI
-1301 ADKTV
+1301 
-1306 KLWSRDGK
+1306 
-1314 LLKTFQGHDDA
+1314 
-1325 VKSIAWSPDGKTLAS
+1325 AS

-1350 NLEGKLLRT
+1350 SLEGNLLRT

-1372 SPDGKTMPTAGYAY
+1372 SPDGNTI
-1386 ASASTDETIKLW
+1386 ASASTDETLKLW
-1398 SSEGGLLG
+1398 SSQGVLLS
-1406 TLKGHNNWVNS
+1406 TLRGHNNWVNS

-1438 WHWDDVLLQKPKADN
+1438 WRWDDVLLQKPKTDN
-1453 DDWVTSISFSPGDRT
+1453 NDWVTSISFSPGGRT
-1468 LAAASRDKTIKLF
+1468 LAAASRDKTVKLF
-1481 SRDGKL
+1481 NREGKL
-1487 IRIFTGHQGQVWGV
+1487 FRTFAGHQSQVWGV

-1507 QAIASASK
+1507 KI
-1515 DKTVKL
+1515 
-1521 WSLDGKLL
+1521 
-1529 NTLQGH
+1529 
-1535 NDAVLGVAWSPD
+1535 
-1547 GKAIASA
+1547 IASA

-1564 RDGKLLNTLQGHQDA
+1564 RSGQLLHTLQGHNDTVLGVAWSPDGQVIASASKDKTVKLWSRNGILLNTLQGHQDA

-1599 TVKIWSV
+1599 TVKLWSN
-1606 DGKLLYTLTGH
+1606 DGKLIQTLAGH
-1617 TRRVNGVAWT
+1617 SRRVNGVAWSL
-1627 PDSQAIAS
+1627 DSQILAS
-1635 VSIDSTVKIWS
+1635 VSIDSTVKIWN
-1646 RDGDLLSNLAGDGD
+1646 RDGELLSNLGGDGD
-1660 SFISVSFSPDGKT
+1660 TFISVSFSPDGKT
-1673 LAASSDDKVKIWN
+1673 LAASSDDKVRIWN
-1686 REGTLLIAL
+1686 RDGTLVIAL

-1703 SVSFSHDGKT
+1703 SISFSPNGKT
-1713 LAAGSA
+1713 LAVGSA
-1719 NGAVILQNLADIQLE
+1719 SGTVIFQDLADIKLD
-1734 KLLTRSCD
+1734 KLLALGCD
-1742 LLHDYLQTNQKVIK
+1742 LLHDYLQTNQKVMK